1 MNKSFKVVF
10 SKARSALMVVNEA
23 TSSIQAKGTK
33 TVIAAAAAA
42 MIAGGAV
49 AAQPETGVA
58 DNVYI
63 GTGVTHSLVGT
74 TTTSK
79 GNQIW
84 DTTTSAWITA
94 QENANLAS
102 TSKVILDGTLNVGV
116 KLAEGSVADA
126 SATLAIASLKST
138 GVVNVTAGN
147 AAESSSSAATA
158 QITTTGNA
166 DLIGGQLNFLAN
178 PNATT
183 KAASAVGVTKAK
195 TYGALSLE
203 STGDVTLGQ
212 AATTDQAA
220 SVLAVK
226 VDKDISAT
234 IKGANVN
241 VKNATFANEGALTI
255 QATGS
260 TNPTVKF
267 ASDYTQ
273 GTGNSG
279 KLDVIGASEFTGNV
293 KFDSVKVGV
302 ARTTANAATNVVSES
317 VLLNGDVTVKGTDK
331 KAASFATGKLNITS
345 GTFTVGGYATADL
358 GEVAVSGAGTSLAV
372 NASGAA
378 TASKMTVSQGTLTVD
393 GDLTVNKAA
402 DTPAVAAATDPVYD
416 LTIGTAGNTVS
427 GSLTAGSVLI
437 GTATNAALTVS
448 GTMQA
453 DSVTVQGATGDATLT
468 VSGDKSSVTIGALN
482 LNKSGT
488 VSVGNS
494 GAVVVTG
501 DTVFAKDSTGDFTV
515 NGTGAKVS
523 LQNVTFAK
531 DATGT
536 NKVNVQNGS
545 VTIDGT
551 LTANAGSLTVDGAT
565 AAATVNGKVAAAGAT
580 KAGLVVLTNSGT
592 LTLGSAADIGT
603 EANVVTLTKGTL
615 EATSA
620 LLTANLATG
629 TAEEQKTKINKALK
643 IATQADVSVTVTDEK
658 LSSDQIIDL
667 QKRIEANA
675 SGAAFDVTAITDST
689 GKEYTELFLRA
700 DKTSGA
706 SFNISDLKGDVHL
719 KNIDAKVN
727 TNAKTDLA
735 TSLAVGA
742 TGAATGNEF
751 ANNLGVQSLIFATTA
766 PTGTTAPVAVTVD
779 GGKSLT
785 LYGSLTDTAKE
796 LIQAY
801 EYTDTTT
808 KKVVPTTVTVQSGGK
823 FVLGDDTAGAAQR
836 YGNLNA
842 KVTLTSGSM
851 TVNNGVF
858 TVKSLNTT
866 AQGSATVAENANLTL
881 KSLAGE
887 DGVVT
892 VDGNG
897 VLTVE
902 SLATGAQAG
911 VTLTGSHVDDKHT
924 KAKVAK
930 YFRLAEATSKTD
942 AATTLGT
949 VTRTAG
955 TATQLVVGTTD
966 DSVLTKFMADNQ
978 YTYDY
983 VDHTADPFSDI
994 KHVDSATLIATN
1006 VNVAAGTAAMT
1017 GLTVF
1022 DMGSIVVEKDQLG
1035 NNKAIVRGGTVS
1047 GEIGLANVSGKSLTW
1062 DAKTGI
1068 GSLAL
1073 FTEGNEEN
1081 RLTVGDAMLDGKVV
1095 NGTAQVKV
1103 QNAEEVMPGFFLNK
1117 DMQRI
1122 YDEHLFDAASSD
1134 AQIAMLTQF
1143 SQAVNGMTSMGEF
1156 KAASQALEEG
1166 SNSAVLGGAYNA
1178 ALDAGEQFNKA
1189 LDRRMTVANGLNRA
1203 EGFTLWADVIGTSNQ
1218 AKKLYGNS
1226 GYDLD
1231 LYGGVLGGDY
1241 TFAQYDATL
1250 GAALTVGTGSGG
1262 SKGTA
1267 TSIDNDVD
1275 FVGFS
1280 VYGNKRCPIV
1290 NSKFDLGYMQTKSD
1304 ISAANSMGNWSSD
1317 VKAKAFTFGF
1327 GVELPTT
1334 VGIVNV
1340 TPHAGIRYTR
1350 LDVEGRDGLFGTDDD
1365 KLNVFQAPLG
1375 VTFSGA
1381 FETSGWNLAP
1391 TFDLSVVPAFG
1402 DKDATTKYNGLT
1414 TEVITRVV
1422 DSSPVQATLGLSAQK
1437 DAFTFGIN
1445 YTLGAGSDERQNH
1458 SFNANVRYT
1467 F

>member
-84 DTTTSAWITA
+84 DDTNKAWKTA
-94 QENANLAS
+94 EENAPLDAQK
-102 TSKVILDGTLNVGV
+102 TVILDGTLNVGV
-116 KLAEGSVADA
+116 KLGSAADT
-126 SATLAIASLKST
+126 SATLAIATLKST

-147 AAESSSSAATA
+147 AAESSAATA
-158 QITTTGNA
+158 KITTTGNA

-178 PNATT
+178 PKATT
-183 KAASAVGVTKAK
+183 KPAAASADGQTAAK

-212 AATTDQAA
+212 AATADQAA

-241 VKNATFANEGALTI
+241 VTNATFANEGALTI
-255 QATGS
+255 QATGQS
-260 TNPTVKF
+260 NPTVKF

-293 KFDSVKVGV
+293 KFDSVKVG
-302 ARTTANAATNVVSES
+302 ADRTSANAATNVVSES
-317 VLLNGDVTVKGTDK
+317 VLLNGNVTVKGTDK

-345 GTFTVGGYATADL
+345 GTFTVDSYATADL
-358 GEVAVSGAGTSLAV
+358 GEVAVSGANTSLVV

-378 TASKMTVSQGTLTVD
+378 TASKMTVSQGTLTVN

-416 LTIGTAGNTVS
+416 LTIGTANNTVA
-427 GSLTAGSVLI
+427 GKLTAGTVLI
-437 GTATNAALTVS
+437 GATDASDLTVT

-453 DSVTVQGATGDATLT
+453 DAVTLKGDAVAKLAVNAADSSATLGTLT
-468 VSGDKSSVTIGALN
+468 FD
-482 LNKSGT
+482 KSGT
-488 VSVGNS
+488 VEVGAS
-494 GAVVVTG
+494 GTLVVTG

-531 DATGT
+531 DATGAS
-536 NKVNVQNGS
+536 KVNVQNGS

-551 LTANAGSLTVDGAT
+551 LTANAGSLTVGSAT
-565 AAATVNGKVAAAGAT
+565 AAATVNGKVVAAGLT
-580 KAGLVVLTNSGT
+580 KAGLVVLTDGT

-603 EANVVTLTKGTL
+603 EADVVTLTKGTL

-629 TAEEQKTKINKALK
+629 TAEEQKTKINKALNITVAAK
-643 IATQADVSVTVTDEK
+643 NDVSVTVTDEK

-667 QKRIEANA
+667 QKRIKANA

-689 GKEYTELFLRA
+689 GKEYTELFLRD
-700 DKTSGA
+700 DKATSP
-706 SFNISDLKGDVHL
+706 SFNISTLAGDVHL

-727 TNAKTDLA
+727 ENQKTTLVSDL
-735 TSLAVGA
+735 TVG
-742 TGAATGNEF
+742 TGGFEH
-751 ANNLGVQSLIFATTA
+751 NLGVQSLIFETKAPSTGATNA
-766 PTGTTAPVAVTVD
+766 NVTV
-779 GGKSLT
+779 GGKMLT

-801 EYTDTTT
+801 EYMDTTS
-808 KKVVPTTVTVQSGGK
+808 KKVVPTAVTVQGGGK

-842 KVTLTSGSM
+842 EVTLNSGSM

-858 TVKSLNTT
+858 TVKSLKTT
-866 AQGSATVAENANLTL
+866 ANGSAAVAENANLTL

-887 DGVVT
+887 VGGVT
-892 VDGNG
+892 VAGNG

-902 SLATGAQAG
+902 SLATGAQA
-911 VTLTGSHVDDKHT
+911 VVSLAGSAVGPTNT

-942 AATTLGT
+942 AATTLGK
-949 VTRTAG
+949 VTRTN
-955 TATQLVVGTTD
+955 ATQLVVGTAD

-983 VDHTADPFSDI
+983 VDVTADPFSDI

-1006 VNVAAGTAAMT
+1006 VNADHAEMT

-1073 FTEGNEEN
+1073 FTGNEKN
-1081 RLTVGDAMLDGKVV
+1081 SLTVGDAMLDGKVV

>member
-49 AAQPETGVA
+49 AAQPKTGA
-58 DNVYI
+58 ANNVYI

-84 DTTTSAWITA
+84 DTTTSAWIAA
-94 QENANLAS
+94 QENAELAQA
-102 TSKVILDGTLNVGV
+102 SKVILDGTLNVGV
-116 KLAEGSVADA
+116 KLGSAADT
-126 SATLAIASLKST
+126 SATLAIASLNST

-147 AAESSSSAATA
+147 AAESSAAIA
-158 QITTTGNA
+158 KITTTGNA

-183 KAASAVGVTKAK
+183 KAAATSADGRTQAK

-212 AATTDQAA
+212 AATTNQAA

-241 VKNATFANEGALTI
+241 VTNATFANEGALTI

-267 ASDYTQ
+267 ASDYTK
-273 GTGNSG
+273 GAGNDGQLTVS
-279 KLDVIGASEFTGNV
+279 GASTFSGNV
-293 KFDSVKVGV
+293 NVDSVKVGA
-302 ARTTANAATNVVSES
+302 ARANTDTTAGTVAET
-317 VLLNGDVTVKGTDK
+317 VLLNGAVTVSSTDAK
-331 KAASFATGKLNITS
+331 KPASFTTGLLNVEANS
-345 GTFTVGGYATADL
+345 FTVGANATADL
-358 GEVAVSGAGTSLAV
+358 GTVTVGGTATDLTVA
-372 NASGAA
+372 ASGAA
-378 TASKMTVSQGTLTVD
+378 TASKMTVSNGKLTVA

-416 LTIGTAGNTVS
+416 LTIGTAGNTVA
-427 GSLTAGSVLI
+427 GKLTAGTVLI
-437 GTATNAALTVS
+437 GATTESDLAVT

-453 DSVTVQGATGDATLT
+453 DAVTLKGDAAAKLAVNVADSSATLGTLT
-468 VSGDKSSVTIGALN
+468 FD
-482 LNKSGT
+482 KSGT
-488 VSVGNS
+488 VEVGAS
-494 GAVVVTG
+494 GTLVVTG
-501 DTVFAKDSTGDFTV
+501 DTTFTKDAGSLAV
-515 NGTGAKVS
+515 KAAGAKAT
-523 LQNVTFAK
+523 LQNVTFAEG
-531 DATGT
+531 ATGKIEVT
-536 NKVNVQNGS
+536 NGDVIVN
-545 VTIDGT
+545 GT
-551 LTANAGSLTVDGAT
+551 LTANAGSLTVNGADV
-565 AAATVNGKVAAAGAT
+565 AKATVNGKVVAAGST
-580 KAGLVVLTNSGT
+580 KTGLVELTKGT

-603 EANVVTLTKGTL
+603 EADVVTLTKGTL

-629 TAEEQKTKINKALK
+629 TAEAQKTKINKALK

-796 LIQAY
+796 LVQAY
-801 EYTDTTT
+801 TYTDETT
-808 KKVVPTTVTVQSGGK
+808 KKVQPTTIEVKNASSK
-823 FVLGDDTAGAAQR
+823 LVLGDATAGAAQR

-842 KVTLTSGSM
+842 AVTVTDGGFD
-851 TVNNGVF
+851 VYNGVF
-858 TVKSLNTT
+858 TVKSLKVEANKV
-866 AQGSATVAENANLTL
+866 AQVLDSGNLTI
-881 KSLAGE
+881 KSLEGAGE
-887 DGVVT
+887 VSVGGT
-892 VDGNG
+892 G

-902 SLATGAQAG
+902 SLASGTTAKVAVAG
-911 VTLTGSHVDDKHT
+911 SAGSET
-924 KAKVAK
+924 APKAKVAK
-930 YFRLAEATSKTD
+930 YFRLAEATSTTD
-942 AATTLGT
+942 AATMIGR
-949 VTRTAG
+949 VVRSGAS
-955 TATQLVVGTTD
+955 QLVVGTTD

-1006 VNVAAGTAAMT
+1006 VNADHAEMT

-1073 FTEGNEEN
+1073 FTGAHEEN

-1231 LYGGVLGGDY
+1231 LYGGILGGDY

-1290 NSKFDLGYMQTKSD
+1290 NSKFDLGYMQTKND

>member
-49 AAQPETGVA
+49 AAQPETGA
-58 DNVYI
+58 TSDVYI
-63 GTGVTHSLVGT
+63 GTGVVHSLTGGA
-74 TTTSK
+74 TTSK

-84 DTTTSAWITA
+84 DTTNNAWKTA
-94 QENANLAS
+94 EENAALDAQK
-102 TSKVILDGTLNVGV
+102 TVILDGTLNVGV
-116 KLAEGSVADA
+116 QLKEGGTAEAGAELS
-126 SATLAIASLKST
+126 IASLKST
-138 GVVNVTAGN
+138 GIVNITAGN
-147 AAESSSSAATA
+147 AAATGASGAAVKA
-158 QITTTGNA
+158 TGA
-166 DLIGGQLNFLAN
+166 VDLLGGELNFLAN

-183 KAASAVGVTKAK
+183 KAAAASADGSTKAK

-203 STGDVTLGQ
+203 STTGNVTLGQ
-212 AATTDQAA
+212 TATTDQAA

-241 VKNATFANEGALTI
+241 VTNATFANEGALTI

-260 TNPTVKF
+260 ANPTVKF

-293 KFDSVKVGV
+293 KFDSVKVGAV
-302 ARTTANAATNVVSES
+302 RTTADAATNVVSES
-317 VLLNGDVTVKGTDK
+317 VLLNGDVTVKGTAK
-331 KAASFATGKLNITS
+331 KAASFAAGKLNITS
-345 GTFTVGGYATADL
+345 GTFTVASYATADL
-358 GEVAVSGAGTSLAV
+358 GEVAVSGVDTSLV
-372 NASGAA
+372 VSDSGAA
-378 TASKMTVSQGTLTVD
+378 TASKMTVSNGTLTVG

-402 DTPAVAAATDPVYD
+402 DTPAVAAAADPVYD

-437 GTATNAALTVS
+437 GTATDAALTVS

-453 DSVTVQGATGDATLT
+453 DSVTVQGDAGAATLT
-468 VSGDKSSVTIGALN
+468 VSGAKSSVTIGALN

-488 VSVGNS
+488 VSVVDS
-494 GAVVVTG
+494 GAFVVTG
-501 DTVFAKDSTGDFTV
+501 DTVFAKDSKGDFTV

-523 LQNVTFAK
+523 LQNVSFAK
-531 DATGT
+531 EATG
-536 NKVNVQNGS
+536 KVNVQDGS

-551 LTANAGSLTVDGAT
+551 LTANSGSLTIAGAT
-565 AAATVNGKVAAAGAT
+565 AAATVNGKVVAAGST
-580 KAGLVVLTNSGT
+580 KTGLVELTQGT
-592 LTLGSAADIGT
+592 LTLGSTADIGT
-603 EANVVTLTKGTL
+603 ETGAVKLTAGKL
-615 EATSA
+615 EAASA
-620 LLTANLATG
+620 LLLANQDSTVTDEAAKKKLL
-629 TAEEQKTKINKALK
+629 NKALGLS
-643 IATQADVSVTVTDEK
+643 TQNTSLSITVTDEK
-658 LSSDQIIDL
+658 LSSDQIVDL
-667 QKRIEANA
+667 QTRINDKA
-675 SGAAFDVTAITDST
+675 SGAAFAVTAITDST
-689 GKEYTELFLRA
+689 GKEYTELFLRD
-700 DKTSGA
+700 DKATSP
-706 SFNISDLKGDVHL
+706 SFNISTLAGDVHL

-727 TNAKTDLA
+727 TDKSTTLA
-735 TSLAVGA
+735 SVLKVG
-742 TGAATGNEF
+742 GADGF
-751 ANNLGVQSLIFATTA
+751 AHNLGVQSLIFETTA
-766 PTGTTAPVAVTVD
+766 PSTGATNANVTVD
-779 GGKSLT
+779 GKMLT

-801 EYTDTTT
+801 EFTNTTT
-808 KKVVPTTVTVQSGGK
+808 KKVVPTAVTVQNGGT

-842 KVTLTSGSM
+842 EVTLTSGSM

-858 TVKSLNTT
+858 TVKSLKTT
-866 AQGSATVAENANLTL
+866 ANGSASVAENANLTL

-887 DGVVT
+887 AGAVT
-892 VDGNG
+892 VAGNG

-902 SLATGAQAG
+902 SLATGANAG
-911 VTLTGSHVDDKHT
+911 VTLTGSAVDATNT

-942 AATTLGT
+942 AATTIGK
-949 VTRTAG
+949 VTRTG
-955 TATQLVVGTTD
+955 ATQLVVGTTD

-983 VDHTADPFSDI
+983 VDDTADPFSDI

-1006 VNVAAGTAAMT
+1006 VNVEAGTAMT

-1073 FTEGNEEN
+1073 FTAAHEEN

-1143 SQAVNGMTSMGEF
+1143 SQAVNGMTSLGEL

-1365 KLNVFQAPLG
+1365 KLNVFLAPLG

>member
-33 TVIAAAAAA
+33 TVIAAAAAT

-49 AAQPETGVA
+49 AAEPTGIDGNSYYVGA
-58 DNVYI
+58 
-63 GTGVTHSLVGT
+63 GT
-74 TTTSK
+74 THTLL
-79 GNQIW
+79 G
-84 DTTTSAWITA
+84 
-94 QENANLAS
+94 
-102 TSKVILDGTLNVGV
+102 SKVDAAGIKKWDEVGKKWVGLTDNTQFTATNDVFVDGTVNVGV
-116 KLAEGSVADA
+116 DISTSTDTA
-126 SATLAIASLKST
+126 ASLKVKSLTST
-138 GVVNVTAGN
+138 GTINITAGN
-147 AAESSSSAATA
+147 AAVVASGAGIESSGAVSL
-158 QITTTGNA
+158 TG
-166 DLIGGQLNFLAN
+166 GSLNFLNNAG
-178 PNATT
+178 ATT
-183 KAASAVGVTKAK
+183 KPAAATEAGNDAK
-195 TYGALSLE
+195 VYGSLTLE
-203 STGDVTLGQ
+203 AKQGNVTLGQ
-212 AATTDQAA
+212 AATTDKAA

-226 VDKDISAT
+226 VAKDIEAT
-234 IKGANVN
+234 ITAQGAVI
-241 VKNATFANEGALTI
+241 VDNATFANEGKLKLVGT
-255 QATGS
+255 
-260 TNPTVKF
+260 TNGVKF
-267 ASDYTQ
+267 KSDYTQ
-273 GTGNSG
+273 GTGNDG
-279 KLDVIGASEFTGNV
+279 TVEMVGASEFTGNV
-293 KFDSVKVGV
+293 KFDSVMVGQAV
-302 ARTTANAATNVVSES
+302 TTPDTTNNVVSEK
-317 VLLNGDVTVKGTDK
+317 VLLNGDVTVKGTAK
-331 KAASFATGKLNITS
+331 KAASFAAGKLNITS
-345 GTFTVGGYATADL
+345 GTFTVASYATADL
-358 GEVAVSGAGTSLAV
+358 GEVAVSGADTSLV
-372 NASGAA
+372 VSDSGAA
-378 TASKMTVSQGTLTVD
+378 TASKMTVSNGTLTVG

-402 DTPAVAAATDPVYD
+402 DTPAVAAAADPVYD
-416 LTIGTAGNTVS
+416 LTIGTADNTVA
-427 GSLTAGSVLI
+427 GKLTAGSVLI
-437 GTATNAALTVS
+437 GTAANAALTVS

-453 DSVTVQGATGDATLT
+453 DSVTVQGDTGVASLT
-468 VSGDKSSVTIGALN
+468 VSGAKSSATIGALN
-482 LNKSGT
+482 LNKSGK
-488 VSVGNS
+488 VSVVDS

-531 DATGT
+531 DAAGT

-565 AAATVNGKVAAAGAT
+565 AAATVNGKVAAAGST
-580 KAGLVVLTNSGT
+580 KAGLVVLTNRGT

-603 EANVVTLTKGTL
+603 EADVVTLTKGTL

-643 IATQADVSVTVTDEK
+643 IATKADVSVTVTDEK

-675 SGAAFDVTAITDST
+675 SSAAFDVTAITDST

-727 TNAKTDLA
+727 ENQKTTLVSDL
-735 TSLAVGA
+735 TVG
-742 TGAATGNEF
+742 TGGFEH
-751 ANNLGVQSLIFATTA
+751 NLGVQSLIFETTA
-766 PTGTTAPVAVTVD
+766 PSTGATNANVTVD
-779 GGKSLT
+779 GKMLT

-801 EYTDTTT
+801 EFTNTTT
-808 KKVVPTTVTVQSGGK
+808 KKVVPTAVTVQNGGT

-842 KVTLTSGSM
+842 EVTLTSGSM

-858 TVKSLNTT
+858 TVKSLKTT
-866 AQGSATVAENANLTL
+866 AQGSASVAENANLTL

-887 DGVVT
+887 AGAVT

-902 SLATGAQAG
+902 SLATGANAG
-911 VTLTGSHVDDKHT
+911 VTLTGSAVAPTNT

-949 VTRTAG
+949 VTRTG
-955 TATQLVVGTTD
+955 ATQLVVGTTD

-1006 VNVAAGTAAMT
+1006 VNADHAEMT

-1068 GSLAL
+1068 GSVQL
-1073 FTEGNEEN
+1073 FDGTTTQTGGI
-1081 RLTVGDAMLDGKVV
+1081 TIGDAMLDGTLV
-1095 NGTAQVKV
+1095 NGEAVVKV

-1143 SQAVNGMTSMGEF
+1143 SQAVNGMTSLGEI

-1241 TFAQYDATL
+1241 TFAQYDATI

>member
-49 AAQPETGVA
+49 AAQPETGA
-58 DNVYI
+58 ANIVYI

-84 DTTTSAWITA
+84 DTTTSAWIAA
-94 QENANLAS
+94 QENAELDQ

-116 KLAEGSVADA
+116 KLGSAADT
-126 SATLAIASLKST
+126 SATLAIASLNST

-147 AAESSSSAATA
+147 AASSAAATA

-183 KAASAVGVTKAK
+183 KAAATSADGRTQAK

-241 VKNATFANEGALTI
+241 VTNATFANEGALTI
-255 QATGS
+255 QATGQ
-260 TNPTVKF
+260 TNPKVTF

-293 KFDSVKVGV
+293 KFDSVMVGA
-302 ARTTANAATNVVSES
+302 ARTTADAANNVVSES
-317 VLLNGDVTVKGTDK
+317 VLLNGNVTVNGTAK
-331 KAASFATGKLNITS
+331 KAASFATGKLNIKS

-358 GEVAVSGAGTSLAV
+358 GEVAVSGESTILAV

-378 TASKMTVSQGTLTVD
+378 TASKMTVSKGTLTVN

-416 LTIGTAGNTVS
+416 LTIGTAGNTVA
-427 GSLTAGSVLI
+427 GKLTAGTVLI
-437 GTATNAALTVS
+437 GATTASDLTVT

-453 DSVTVQGATGDATLT
+453 DAVTLKGDAAAKLAVNVADSSATLGTLT
-468 VSGDKSSVTIGALN
+468 FDKNGTVKVGA
-482 LNKSGT
+482 SGT
-488 VSVGNS
+488 L
-494 GAVVVTG
+494 VVTG
-501 DTVFAKDSTGDFTV
+501 DTTFTKDAGSLSV
-515 NGTGAKVS
+515 KAAGAKAT
-523 LQNVTFAK
+523 LQNVTFAEG
-531 DATGT
+531 ATGKIEVT
-536 NKVNVQNGS
+536 NGDVIVN
-545 VTIDGT
+545 GT
-551 LTANAGSLTVDGAT
+551 LTANAGSLTVNGADV
-565 AAATVNGKVAAAGAT
+565 AKATVNGKVVAAGST
-580 KAGLVVLTNSGT
+580 KTGLVELTKGT
-592 LTLGSAADIGT
+592 LTLGSTADIGT
-603 EANVVTLTKGTL
+603 GADVVTLTAGTL

-620 LLTANLATG
+620 LLTANLKTTL
-629 TAEEQKTKINKALK
+629 TADEQKKALN
-643 IATQADVSVTVTDEK
+643 QALKFTKDQVAVTVSDDK
-658 LSSDQIIDL
+658 LSTDQIVDL
-667 QKRIEANA
+667 QKRITATAGANK
-675 SGAAFDVTAITDST
+675 AAFAVTAITDST
-689 GKEYTELFLRA
+689 GKEYTELFLRN
-700 DKTSGA
+700 DKQTTP
-706 SFNISDLKGDVHL
+706 SFNISTLAGDVHL

-742 TGAATGNEF
+742 TGDATGNEF

-796 LIQAY
+796 LVQAY
-801 EYTDTTT
+801 TYTDETT
-808 KKVVPTTVTVQSGGK
+808 KKVQPTTIEVKNASSK
-823 FVLGDDTAGAAQR
+823 LVLGDATAGAAQR

-842 KVTLTSGSM
+842 AVTVTDGGFD
-851 TVNNGVF
+851 VYNGVF
-858 TVKSLNTT
+858 TVKSLKVEANKV
-866 AQGSATVAENANLTL
+866 AQVLDSGNLTI
-881 KSLAGE
+881 KSLEGAGE
-887 DGVVT
+887 VSVGGT
-892 VDGNG
+892 G

-902 SLATGAQAG
+902 SLASGTTAQVAVAG
-911 VTLTGSHVDDKHT
+911 SAGSET
-924 KAKVAK
+924 APKAKVAK
-930 YFRLAEATSKTD
+930 YFRLAEATSTTD
-942 AATTLGT
+942 AATMIGR
-949 VTRTAG
+949 VVRSGAS
-955 TATQLVVGTTD
+955 QLVVGTTD

-1006 VNVAAGTAAMT
+1006 VNADHAEMT

-1073 FTEGNEEN
+1073 FTGAHKEN

-1143 SQAVNGMTSMGEF
+1143 SQAVNGMTSLGEI

>member
-49 AAQPETGVA
+49 AAEPTGIDGNSYYVGA
-58 DNVYI
+58 
-63 GTGVTHSLVGT
+63 GT
-74 TTTSK
+74 THTLLGTKVDAAGIKKWDVAGKKWVGLTDNTSF
-79 GNQIW
+79 
-84 DTTTSAWITA
+84 TA
-94 QENANLAS
+94 TND
-102 TSKVILDGTLNVGV
+102 VFVDGTVNVGV
-116 KLAEGSVADA
+116 DISTSTDIA
-126 SATLAIASLKST
+126 ASLKVKSLT
-138 GVVNVTAGN
+138 SMGTINITAGN
-147 AAESSSSAATA
+147 AAVAAAGAGIESSNAVSL
-158 QITTTGNA
+158 TG
-166 DLIGGQLNFLAN
+166 GSLNFLNNAG
-178 PNATT
+178 ATT
-183 KAASAVGVTKAK
+183 KPAAATEAENDAK
-195 TYGALSLE
+195 VYGSLTLE
-203 STGDVTLGQ
+203 AKQGDVTLGQ
-212 AATTDQAA
+212 AATTDKAA

-226 VDKDISAT
+226 VAKDIEAT
-234 IKGANVN
+234 ITAQGDVI
-241 VKNATFANEGALTI
+241 VDNATFANEGKLKLVGT
-255 QATGS
+255 
-260 TNPTVKF
+260 TNGVKF
-267 ASDYTQ
+267 AADYTQ

-279 KLDVIGASEFTGNV
+279 KLDVTGASEFTGNV
-293 KFDSVKVGV
+293 KFDSVMVGA
-302 ARTTANAATNVVSES
+302 ARTTAANNGVSES
-317 VLLNGDVTVKGTDK
+317 VLLKGNVTVKGTDK

-345 GTFTVGGYATADL
+345 GTFTVDSYATADL
-358 GEVAVSGAGTSLAV
+358 GEVAVSGASTILAV

-378 TASKMTVSQGTLTVD
+378 TASKMTVSQGKLTVG

-416 LTIGTAGNTVS
+416 LTIGTADNTVT

-437 GTATNAALTVS
+437 GTATNAALTVL

-453 DSVTVQGATGDATLT
+453 DSVTVQGDAGAAMLT
-468 VSGDKSSVTIGALN
+468 VSGDKSNATIGALN
-482 LNKSGT
+482 LNKSGM
-488 VSVGNS
+488 VSVVDS

-501 DTVFAKDSTGDFTV
+501 DTVFAKDSKGDFTV

-523 LQNVTFAK
+523 LQNVSFAK
-531 DATGT
+531 EATG
-536 NKVNVQNGS
+536 KVNVQDGS

-551 LTANAGSLTVDGAT
+551 LTANSGSLTINGAT
-565 AAATVNGKVAAAGAT
+565 AAATVNGKVVAAGST
-580 KAGLVVLTNSGT
+580 KTGLVELTQGT
-592 LTLGSAADIGT
+592 LTLGSTADIGT
-603 EANVVTLTKGTL
+603 ETGAVKLTAGKL
-615 EATSA
+615 EAASA
-620 LLTANLATG
+620 LLLANQDSTVTDEANKKKLL
-629 TAEEQKTKINKALK
+629 NKALGLSSK
-643 IATQADVSVTVTDEK
+643 NANLSITVTDEK
-658 LSSDQIIDL
+658 LSSDQIVDL
-667 QKRIEANA
+667 QTRINDKA
-675 SGAAFDVTAITDST
+675 SGAAFAVTAITDST
-689 GKEYTELFLRA
+689 GKEYTELFLRN
-700 DKTSGA
+700 DKATSP
-706 SFNISDLKGDVHL
+706 SFNISTLAGDVHL

-727 TNAKTDLA
+727 DNQKTTLVSEL
-735 TSLAVGA
+735 TVGKD
-742 TGAATGNEF
+742 GFEH
-751 ANNLGVQSLIFATTA
+751 NLGVQSLIFETTA
-766 PTGTTAPVAVTVD
+766 PSTGATNAKVTVD
-779 GGKSLT
+779 GKMLT

-801 EYTDTTT
+801 EYTDTTS
-808 KKVVPTTVTVQSGGK
+808 KKVVPTAVTVQSGGK

-842 KVTLTSGSM
+842 EVTLTSSSM

-858 TVKSLNTT
+858 TVKSLKTT
-866 AQGSATVAENANLTL
+866 ANGSAAVAENANLTL

-887 DGVVT
+887 DGAVT
-892 VDGNG
+892 VFGNG

-911 VTLTGSHVDDKHT
+911 VKLTGSHVDDKNT

-949 VTRTAG
+949 VTRNG
-955 TATQLVVGTTD
+955 ATQLVVGTAD

-983 VDHTADPFSDI
+983 VDDTADPFSDI
-994 KHVDSATLIATN
+994 EHVDSATLIATN
-1006 VNVAAGTAAMT
+1006 VNVAARTEMT

-1062 DAKTGI
+1062 DAKTGL
-1068 GSLAL
+1068 GSVQL
-1073 FTEGNEEN
+1073 FDGTSTQTGGI
-1081 RLTVGDAMLDGKVV
+1081 TIGDAMLDGTLV
-1095 NGTAQVKV
+1095 NGEAVVKV

-1143 SQAVNGMTSMGEF
+1143 SQAVNGMTSLGEI
-1156 KAASQALEEG
+1156 KAASQVLEEG

>member
-1 MNKSFKVVF
+1 M
-10 SKARSALMVVNEA
+10 
-23 TSSIQAKGTK
+23 
-33 TVIAAAAAA
+33 
-42 MIAGGAV
+42 
-49 AAQPETGVA
+49 
-58 DNVYI
+58 
-63 GTGVTHSLVGT
+63 
-74 TTTSK
+74 
-79 GNQIW
+79 
-84 DTTTSAWITA
+84 
-94 QENANLAS
+94 
-102 TSKVILDGTLNVGV
+102 
-116 KLAEGSVADA
+116 
-126 SATLAIASLKST
+126 
-138 GVVNVTAGN
+138 
-147 AAESSSSAATA
+147 
-158 QITTTGNA
+158 
-166 DLIGGQLNFLAN
+166 
-178 PNATT
+178 
-183 KAASAVGVTKAK
+183 
-195 TYGALSLE
+195 
-203 STGDVTLGQ
+203 
-212 AATTDQAA
+212 
-220 SVLAVK
+220 
-226 VDKDISAT
+226 
-234 IKGANVN
+234 
-241 VKNATFANEGALTI
+241 
-255 QATGS
+255 
-260 TNPTVKF
+260 
-267 ASDYTQ
+267 
-273 GTGNSG
+273 
-279 KLDVIGASEFTGNV
+279 
-293 KFDSVKVGV
+293 
-302 ARTTANAATNVVSES
+302 
-317 VLLNGDVTVKGTDK
+317 
-331 KAASFATGKLNITS
+331 
-345 GTFTVGGYATADL
+345 
-358 GEVAVSGAGTSLAV
+358 
-372 NASGAA
+372 
-378 TASKMTVSQGTLTVD
+378 
-393 GDLTVNKAA
+393 
-402 DTPAVAAATDPVYD
+402 
-416 LTIGTAGNTVS
+416 
-427 GSLTAGSVLI
+427 
-437 GTATNAALTVS
+437 
-448 GTMQA
+448 
-453 DSVTVQGATGDATLT
+453 
-468 VSGDKSSVTIGALN
+468 
-482 LNKSGT
+482 
-488 VSVGNS
+488 
-494 GAVVVTG
+494 
-501 DTVFAKDSTGDFTV
+501 
-515 NGTGAKVS
+515 
-523 LQNVTFAK
+523 
-531 DATGT
+531 
-536 NKVNVQNGS
+536 
-545 VTIDGT
+545 
-551 LTANAGSLTVDGAT
+551 
-565 AAATVNGKVAAAGAT
+565 
-580 KAGLVVLTNSGT
+580 
-592 LTLGSAADIGT
+592 
-603 EANVVTLTKGTL
+603 
-615 EATSA
+615 
-620 LLTANLATG
+620 
-629 TAEEQKTKINKALK
+629 
-643 IATQADVSVTVTDEK
+643 TDEK
-658 LSSDQIIDL
+658 LSSDQIVDL
-667 QKRIEANA
+667 QTRINDKA
-675 SGAAFDVTAITDST
+675 SGAAFAVTAITDST
-689 GKEYTELFLRA
+689 GKEYTELFLRN
-700 DKTSGA
+700 DKQTTP
-706 SFNISDLKGDVHL
+706 SFNISTLAGDVHL

-727 TNAKTDLA
+727 DNQKTTLVSDL
-735 TSLAVGA
+735 TVG
-742 TGAATGNEF
+742 TGGFEH
-751 ANNLGVQSLIFATTA
+751 NLGVQSLIFETTA
-766 PTGTTAPVAVTVD
+766 PSTGATNANVTVD
-779 GGKSLT
+779 GKMLT

-808 KKVVPTTVTVQSGGK
+808 KKVVPTAVTVQDGGK

-842 KVTLTSGSM
+842 EVNLTSGSM

-858 TVKSLNTT
+858 TVKSLKTT
-866 AQGSATVAENANLTL
+866 ANGSAAVAENANLTL

-887 DGVVT
+887 AGAVT
-892 VDGNG
+892 VSGNG

-902 SLATGAQAG
+902 SLATGANAG
-911 VTLTGSHVDDKHT
+911 VTLTGSAVAPTNT

-949 VTRTAG
+949 VTRTG
-955 TATQLVVGTTD
+955 ATQLVVGTTD

-1006 VNVAAGTAAMT
+1006 VNADHAEMT

-1073 FTEGNEEN
+1073 FTGNEKN
-1081 RLTVGDAMLDGKVV
+1081 SLTVGDAMLDGKVV

-1143 SQAVNGMTSMGEF
+1143 SQAVNGMTSLGEI

-1290 NSKFDLGYMQTKSD
+1290 NSKFDLGYMQTKND

>member
-49 AAQPETGVA
+49 AAQPETGGA
-58 DNVYI
+58 NDVYI
-63 GTGVTHSLVGT
+63 GTGVVHSLTGAA
-74 TTTSK
+74 TTSK

-84 DTTTSAWITA
+84 DESKKVWKTA
-94 QENANLAS
+94 AEDAPLGGNS
-102 TSKVILDGTLNVGV
+102 TVILDGTLNVGV
-116 KLAEGSVADA
+116 QLKEGGTAEAGAELS
-126 SATLAIASLKST
+126 IASLKST
-138 GVVNVTAGN
+138 GIVNITAGN
-147 AAESSSSAATA
+147 AAATGASGAAVKA
-158 QITTTGNA
+158 TGTV
-166 DLIGGQLNFLAN
+166 DLLGGELNFLAN

-183 KAASAVGVTKAK
+183 KAAAASAGGSTKAK

-203 STGDVTLGQ
+203 ATGDVTLGQ
-212 AATTDQAA
+212 AATAEQAA

-241 VKNATFANEGALTI
+241 VKNATFANEGVLTLE
-255 QATGS
+255 AT
-260 TNPTVKF
+260 NVAF
-267 ASDYTQ
+267 ASDYTKGAGNDGQ
-273 GTGNSG
+273 LTVSGTSTF
-279 KLDVIGASEFTGNV
+279 SGNV
-293 KFDSVKVGV
+293 NVDSVKVG
-302 ARTTANAATNVVSES
+302 ATRSATDTQDGTVEET
-317 VLLNGDVTVKGTDK
+317 VLLNGAVTVSSTDAK
-331 KAASFATGKLNITS
+331 KPASFTTGLLNVTANS
-345 GTFTVGGYATADL
+345 FTVGANATADL
-358 GEVAVSGAGTSLAV
+358 GTVTVGGTATGLTVA
-372 NASGAA
+372 ASGAA
-378 TASKMTVSQGTLTVD
+378 TASKMTVSKGTLTVA

-416 LTIGTAGNTVS
+416 LTIGTAGNTVA
-427 GSLTAGSVLI
+427 GKLTAGTVLI
-437 GTATNAALTVS
+437 GATTESDLAVT

-453 DSVTVQGATGDATLT
+453 DAVTLKGDAAAKLAVNATDSSATLGTLT
-468 VSGDKSSVTIGALN
+468 FDKRGTVEVGA
-482 LNKSGT
+482 SGT
-488 VSVGNS
+488 L
-494 GAVVVTG
+494 VVTG
-501 DTVFAKDSTGDFTV
+501 DTTFTKDAGSLAV
-515 NGTGAKVS
+515 NAAGAKAT
-523 LQNVTFAK
+523 LQNVTFAEG
-531 DATGT
+531 ATGKIEVT
-536 NKVNVQNGS
+536 NGDVIVN
-545 VTIDGT
+545 GT
-551 LTANAGSLTVDGAT
+551 LTANAGSLTINGAT
-565 AAATVNGKVAAAGAT
+565 AAATVNGKVVAAGST
-580 KAGLVVLTNSGT
+580 KTGLVELTQGT
-592 LTLGSAADIGT
+592 LTLGSTADIGT
-603 EANVVTLTKGTL
+603 ETGAVKLTAGKL
-615 EATSA
+615 EAASA
-620 LLTANLATG
+620 LLLANQDSTVTDEAAKKKLL
-629 TAEEQKTKINKALK
+629 NKALGLS
-643 IATQADVSVTVTDEK
+643 TQNTSLSITVTDEK
-658 LSSDQIIDL
+658 LSSDQIVDL
-667 QKRIEANA
+667 QTRINAKA
-675 SGAAFDVTAITDST
+675 SGAAFAVTAITDST
-689 GKEYTELFLRA
+689 GKEYTELFLRD
-700 DKTSGA
+700 DKATSP
-706 SFNISDLKGDVHL
+706 SFNISTLAGDVHL

-727 TNAKTDLA
+727 TDKSTTLA
-735 TSLAVGA
+735 SVLNVG
-742 TGAATGNEF
+742 GADGF
-751 ANNLGVQSLIFATTA
+751 AHNLGVQSLIFATTA

-796 LIQAY
+796 LVQAY
-801 EYTDTTT
+801 TYTDETT
-808 KKVVPTTVTVQSGGK
+808 KKVKPTTIEVKNASSK
-823 FVLGDDTAGAAQR
+823 LVLGDATAGAAQR

-842 KVTLTSGSM
+842 AVTVTDGGFD
-851 TVNNGVF
+851 VYNGVF
-858 TVKSLNTT
+858 TVKSLKVETNKV
-866 AQGSATVAENANLTL
+866 AQVLDNGNLTI
-881 KSLAGE
+881 KSLEGAGK
-887 DGVVT
+887 VT
-892 VDGNG
+892 VGDTG

-902 SLATGAQAG
+902 SLASGTTAQVAVAG
-911 VTLTGSHVDDKHT
+911 SAGSET
-924 KAKVAK
+924 APKAKVAK

-942 AATTLGT
+942 AATTLG
-949 VTRTAG
+949 AIAMG
-955 TATQLVVGTTD
+955 NASQLVVGTAD

-1006 VNVAAGTAAMT
+1006 VNADQAEMT

-1073 FTEGNEEN
+1073 FTGNEKN
-1081 RLTVGDAMLDGKVV
+1081 SLTVGDAMLDGKVV

-1143 SQAVNGMTSMGEF
+1143 SQAVNGMTSLGEI

-1290 NSKFDLGYMQTKSD
+1290 NSKFDLGYMQTKND
-1304 ISAANSMGNWSSD
+1304 ISAANSMGNWSGD

>member
-49 AAQPETGVA
+49 AAQPAKGV
-58 DNVYI
+58 DNNVYI
-63 GTGVTHSLVGT
+63 GTGVTHSLVGV

-84 DTTTSAWITA
+84 DTATSAWITA
-94 QENANLAS
+94 QQNAELVAA
-102 TSKVILDGTLNVGV
+102 SKVILDGTLNVGV
-116 KLAEGSVADA
+116 KLAEGSTGGDVG
-126 SATLAIASLKST
+126 ATLGIASLKST

-147 AAESSSSAATA
+147 AASSAAATA
-158 QITTTGNA
+158 KITTTGNA

-183 KAASAVGVTKAK
+183 KAAAASADGGTPAK

-203 STGDVTLGQ
+203 STVDVTLGQ

-241 VKNATFANEGALTI
+241 VTNATFANEGALTI
-255 QATGS
+255 QATGQA
-260 TNPTVKF
+260 NPTVKF

-293 KFDSVKVGV
+293 KFDSVKVG
-302 ARTTANAATNVVSES
+302 ADRTSANAATNVVSES
-317 VLLNGDVTVKGTDK
+317 VLLNGNVTVKGTAK

-358 GEVAVSGAGTSLAV
+358 GEVAVSGADTSLV
-372 NASGAA
+372 VSDSGAA
-378 TASKMTVSQGTLTVD
+378 TASKMTVSQGKLTVD

-416 LTIGTAGNTVS
+416 LTIGTADNTVS

-437 GTATNAALTVS
+437 GTTTNAALTVS

-453 DSVTVQGATGDATLT
+453 DSVTVQGDTGAAGLT
-468 VSGDKSSVTIGALN
+468 VSGAKSSATIGVLN

-501 DTVFAKDSTGDFTV
+501 DTVFAKDSMGDFTV

-565 AAATVNGKVAAAGAT
+565 AAATVNGKVAAASAT

-629 TAEEQKTKINKALK
+629 TAEEQKTKINKALN
-643 IATQADVSVTVTDEK
+643 IATKADVSVTVTDEK

-727 TNAKTDLA
+727 TAQSTTLA
-735 TSLAVGA
+735 SALTVG
-742 TGAATGNEF
+742 TGGFEH
-751 ANNLGVQSLIFATTA
+751 NLGVQSLIFETTA
-766 PTGTTAPVAVTVD
+766 PSTGATNANVTVD
-779 GGKSLT
+779 GKMLT

-796 LIQAY
+796 LIQA
-801 EYTDTTT
+801 EYTDTTS
-808 KKVVPTTVTVQSGGK
+808 KKVVPTAVTVQNGGK

-858 TVKSLNTT
+858 TVKSLKTT

-887 DGVVT
+887 GGVVT

-983 VDHTADPFSDI
+983 VDVTADPFSDI

-1006 VNVAAGTAAMT
+1006 VNVAARPEMT

-1143 SQAVNGMTSMGEF
+1143 SQAVNGMTSLGEI

>member
-49 AAQPETGVA
+49 AAQPETGA
-58 DNVYI
+58 ANIVYI

-84 DTTTSAWITA
+84 DTTTSAWIAA
-94 QENANLAS
+94 QENAELDQ

-116 KLAEGSVADA
+116 KLGSAADT
-126 SATLAIASLKST
+126 SATLAIASLNST

-147 AAESSSSAATA
+147 AASSAAATA

-183 KAASAVGVTKAK
+183 KAAATSADGRTQAK

-241 VKNATFANEGALTI
+241 VTNATFANEGALTI
-255 QATGS
+255 QATGQ
-260 TNPTVKF
+260 TNPKVTF

-293 KFDSVKVGV
+293 KFDSVMVGA
-302 ARTTANAATNVVSES
+302 ARTTADAANNVVSES
-317 VLLNGDVTVKGTDK
+317 VLLNGNVTVNGTAK
-331 KAASFATGKLNITS
+331 KAASFATGKLNIKS

-358 GEVAVSGAGTSLAV
+358 GEVAVSGESTILAV

-378 TASKMTVSQGTLTVD
+378 TASKMTVSKGTLTVN

-416 LTIGTAGNTVS
+416 LTIGTAGNTVA
-427 GSLTAGSVLI
+427 GKLTAGTVLI
-437 GTATNAALTVS
+437 GATTASDLTVT

-453 DSVTVQGATGDATLT
+453 DAVTLKGDAAAKLAVNVADSSATLGTLT
-468 VSGDKSSVTIGALN
+468 FD
-482 LNKSGT
+482 KSGT
-488 VSVGNS
+488 VEVGAS
-494 GAVVVTG
+494 GTLVVTG
-501 DTVFAKDSTGDFTV
+501 DTTFTKDAGSLSV
-515 NGTGAKVS
+515 KAAGAKAT
-523 LQNVTFAK
+523 LQNVTFAEG
-531 DATGT
+531 ATGKIEVT
-536 NKVNVQNGS
+536 NGDVIVN
-545 VTIDGT
+545 GT
-551 LTANAGSLTVDGAT
+551 LTANAGSLTVNGADV
-565 AAATVNGKVAAAGAT
+565 AKATVNGKVVAAGST
-580 KAGLVVLTNSGT
+580 KTGLVELTKGT
-592 LTLGSAADIGT
+592 LTLGSTADIGT
-603 EANVVTLTKGTL
+603 GADVVTLTAGTL

-620 LLTANLATG
+620 LLTANLKTTL
-629 TAEEQKTKINKALK
+629 TADEQKKALN
-643 IATQADVSVTVTDEK
+643 QALKFTKDQVAVTVSDDK
-658 LSSDQIIDL
+658 LSTDQIVDL
-667 QKRIEANA
+667 QKRITATAGANK
-675 SGAAFDVTAITDST
+675 AAFAVTAITDST
-689 GKEYTELFLRA
+689 GKEYTELFLRN
-700 DKTSGA
+700 DKQTTP
-706 SFNISDLKGDVHL
+706 SFNISTLAGDVHL

-742 TGAATGNEF
+742 TGDATGNEF

-796 LIQAY
+796 LVQAY
-801 EYTDTTT
+801 TYTDETT
-808 KKVVPTTVTVQSGGK
+808 KKVQPTTIEVKNASSK
-823 FVLGDDTAGAAQR
+823 LVLGDATAGAAQR

-842 KVTLTSGSM
+842 AVTVTDGGFD
-851 TVNNGVF
+851 VYNGVF
-858 TVKSLNTT
+858 TVKSLKVEANKV
-866 AQGSATVAENANLTL
+866 AQVLDSGNLTI
-881 KSLAGE
+881 KSLEGAGE
-887 DGVVT
+887 VSVGGT
-892 VDGNG
+892 G

-902 SLATGAQAG
+902 SLASGTTAQVAVAG
-911 VTLTGSHVDDKHT
+911 SAGSET
-924 KAKVAK
+924 APKAKVAK
-930 YFRLAEATSKTD
+930 YFRLAEATSTTD
-942 AATTLGT
+942 AATMIGR
-949 VTRTAG
+949 VVRSGAS
-955 TATQLVVGTTD
+955 QLVVGTTD

-1006 VNVAAGTAAMT
+1006 VNADHAEMT

-1073 FTEGNEEN
+1073 FTGAHEEN

-1143 SQAVNGMTSMGEF
+1143 SQAVNGMTSLGEI

>member
-49 AAQPETGVA
+49 AAEPTGIDGNSYYVGA
-58 DNVYI
+58 
-63 GTGVTHSLVGT
+63 GT
-74 TTTSK
+74 THTLLGTKVDAAGIKKWDVAGKKWVGLTDNTSFIAT
-79 GNQIW
+79 N
-84 DTTTSAWITA
+84 D
-94 QENANLAS
+94 
-102 TSKVILDGTLNVGV
+102 VFVDGTVNVGV
-116 KLAEGSVADA
+116 DISTGTD
-126 SATLAIASLKST
+126 TTASLKVKSLTST
-138 GVVNVTAGN
+138 GTINITAGN
-147 AAESSSSAATA
+147 AAVV
-158 QITTTGNA
+158 
-166 DLIGGQLNFLAN
+166 
-178 PNATT
+178 
-183 KAASAVGVTKAK
+183 ASAVGAGIESSDAVSLTGGSLNFLNNAGATTKPAAATEAGNDAK
-195 TYGALSLE
+195 VYGSLTLE
-203 STGDVTLGQ
+203 AKQGNVTLGQ
-212 AATTDQAA
+212 AATTDKAA

-226 VDKDISAT
+226 VAKDIEAT
-234 IKGANVN
+234 ITAKDAVI
-241 VKNATFANEGALTI
+241 VDNATFANEGKLKLVGT
-255 QATGS
+255 
-260 TNPTVKF
+260 TNGVKF
-267 ASDYTQ
+267 AADYTQ

-293 KFDSVKVGV
+293 KFDSVMVGA
-302 ARTTANAATNVVSES
+302 ARTTADAANNVVSES
-317 VLLNGDVTVKGTDK
+317 VLLNGAVTVKGTDK

-345 GTFTVGGYATADL
+345 GTFTVDSYATADL
-358 GEVAVSGAGTSLAV
+358 GEVAVSGADTSLAV

-378 TASKMTVSQGTLTVD
+378 TASKMTVSTGTLTVA

-416 LTIGTAGNTVS
+416 LTIGTTGNTVSVS

-437 GTATNAALTVS
+437 GTAANAALTVS

-453 DSVTVQGATGDATLT
+453 DSVTVQGDTGAATLT
-468 VSGDKSSVTIGALN
+468 VSGAKSSATIGALN

-531 DATGT
+531 DDTGT
-536 NKVNVQNGS
+536 NKVNVQSGS

-551 LTANAGSLTVDGAT
+551 LTANSGSLTIAGAT
-565 AAATVNGKVAAAGAT
+565 AAATVNGKVVAAGST
-580 KAGLVVLTNSGT
+580 KTGLVELTQGT
-592 LTLGSAADIGT
+592 LTLGSTADIGT
-603 EANVVTLTKGTL
+603 ETGAVKLTAGKL
-615 EATSA
+615 EAASA
-620 LLTANLATG
+620 LLLANQDSTVTDEAAKKKLL
-629 TAEEQKTKINKALK
+629 NKALGLS
-643 IATQADVSVTVTDEK
+643 TQNTSLLITVTDEK
-658 LSSDQIIDL
+658 LSSDQIVDL
-667 QKRIEANA
+667 QTRINDKA
-675 SGAAFDVTAITDST
+675 SGAAFAVTAITDST
-689 GKEYTELFLRA
+689 GKEYTELFLRD
-700 DKTSGA
+700 DKATSP
-706 SFNISDLKGDVHL
+706 SFNISTLAGDVHL

-727 TNAKTDLA
+727 TDKSTTLA
-735 TSLAVGA
+735 SALTVG
-742 TGAATGNEF
+742 GAAGF
-751 ANNLGVQSLIFATTA
+751 AHNLGVQSLIFETTA
-766 PTGTTAPVAVTVD
+766 PSTGATNANVTVD
-779 GGKSLT
+779 GKMLT

-808 KKVVPTTVTVQSGGK
+808 KKVVPTAVTVQNDGK
-823 FVLGDDTAGAAQR
+823 FVLGDDTAGVAQR

-842 KVTLTSGSM
+842 EVTLTSGSM

-858 TVKSLNTT
+858 TVKSLKTT
-866 AQGSATVAENANLTL
+866 ANGSAAVAENANLTL

-887 DGVVT
+887 AGAVT
-892 VDGNG
+892 VSGNG

-902 SLATGAQAG
+902 SLATGANAD
-911 VTLTGSHVDDKHT
+911 VTLTGSAVAPTNT

-949 VTRTAG
+949 VTRTG
-955 TATQLVVGTTD
+955 ATQLVVGTAD

-983 VDHTADPFSDI
+983 VDVTADPFSDI

-1006 VNVAAGTAAMT
+1006 VNVAARPEMT

-1062 DAKTGI
+1062 DTKTGL
-1068 GSLAL
+1068 GSVQL
-1073 FTEGNEEN
+1073 FDGTTTQTGGI
-1081 RLTVGDAMLDGKVV
+1081 TIGDAMLDGTLV
-1095 NGTAQVKV
+1095 NGEAVVKV

-1143 SQAVNGMTSMGEF
+1143 SQAVNGMTSLGEI

-1262 SKGTA
+1262 SKGTT

-1290 NSKFDLGYMQTKSD
+1290 NSKFDLGYMQTKND

>member
-49 AAQPETGVA
+49 AAQPKTGA
-58 DNVYI
+58 ANNVYI

-84 DTTTSAWITA
+84 DTTTSAWIAA
-94 QENANLAS
+94 QENAELAQA
-102 TSKVILDGTLNVGV
+102 SKVILDGTLNVGV
-116 KLAEGSVADA
+116 KLGSAADT
-126 SATLAIASLKST
+126 SATLAIASLNST

-147 AAESSSSAATA
+147 AAESSAAIA
-158 QITTTGNA
+158 KITTTGNA

-183 KAASAVGVTKAK
+183 KAAATSADGRTQAK

-212 AATTDQAA
+212 AATTNQAA

-241 VKNATFANEGALTI
+241 VTNATFANEGALTI

-267 ASDYTQ
+267 ASDYTK
-273 GTGNSG
+273 GAGNDGQLTVS
-279 KLDVIGASEFTGNV
+279 GASTFSGNV
-293 KFDSVKVGV
+293 NVDSVKVGA
-302 ARTTANAATNVVSES
+302 ARANTDTTAGTVAET
-317 VLLNGDVTVKGTDK
+317 VLLNGAVTVSSTDAK
-331 KAASFATGKLNITS
+331 KPASFTTGLLNVEANS
-345 GTFTVGGYATADL
+345 FTVGANATADL
-358 GEVAVSGAGTSLAV
+358 GTVTVGGTATDLTVA
-372 NASGAA
+372 ASGAA
-378 TASKMTVSQGTLTVD
+378 TASKMTVSNGKLTVA

-416 LTIGTAGNTVS
+416 LTIGTAGNTVA
-427 GSLTAGSVLI
+427 GKLTAGTVLI
-437 GTATNAALTVS
+437 GATTESDLAVT

-453 DSVTVQGATGDATLT
+453 DAVTLKGDAAAKLAVNVADSSATLGTLT
-468 VSGDKSSVTIGALN
+468 FD
-482 LNKSGT
+482 KSGT
-488 VSVGNS
+488 VEVGAS
-494 GAVVVTG
+494 GTLVVTG
-501 DTVFAKDSTGDFTV
+501 DTTFTKDAGSLAV
-515 NGTGAKVS
+515 KAAGAKAT
-523 LQNVTFAK
+523 LQNVTFAEG
-531 DATGT
+531 ATGKIEVT
-536 NKVNVQNGS
+536 NGDVIVN
-545 VTIDGT
+545 GT
-551 LTANAGSLTVDGAT
+551 LTANAGSLTVNGADV
-565 AAATVNGKVAAAGAT
+565 AKATVNGKVVAAGST
-580 KAGLVVLTNSGT
+580 KTGLVELTKGT

-603 EANVVTLTKGTL
+603 EADVVTLTKGTL

-629 TAEEQKTKINKALK
+629 TAEAQKTKINKALK

-796 LIQAY
+796 LVQAY
-801 EYTDTTT
+801 TYTDETT
-808 KKVVPTTVTVQSGGK
+808 KKVQPTTIEVKNASSK
-823 FVLGDDTAGAAQR
+823 LVLGDATAGAAQR

-842 KVTLTSGSM
+842 AVTVTDGGFD
-851 TVNNGVF
+851 VYNGVF
-858 TVKSLNTT
+858 TVKSLKVEANKV
-866 AQGSATVAENANLTL
+866 AQVLDSGNLTI
-881 KSLAGE
+881 KSLEGAGE
-887 DGVVT
+887 VSVGGT
-892 VDGNG
+892 G

-902 SLATGAQAG
+902 SLASGTTAQVAVAG
-911 VTLTGSHVDDKHT
+911 SAGSET
-924 KAKVAK
+924 APKAKVAK
-930 YFRLAEATSKTD
+930 YFRLAEATSTTD
-942 AATTLGT
+942 AATMIGR
-949 VTRTAG
+949 VVRSGAS
-955 TATQLVVGTTD
+955 QLVVGTTD

-1006 VNVAAGTAAMT
+1006 VNADHAEMT

-1073 FTEGNEEN
+1073 FTGAHEEN

-1231 LYGGVLGGDY
+1231 LYGGILGGDY

-1290 NSKFDLGYMQTKSD
+1290 NSKFDLGYMQTKND

>member
-49 AAQPETGVA
+49 AAQPETGA
-58 DNVYI
+58 TSDVYI
-63 GTGVTHSLVGT
+63 GTGVVHSLTGAA
-74 TTTSK
+74 TTSK

-84 DTTTSAWITA
+84 DTTKRVWKTA
-94 QENANLAS
+94 EENKALVAES
-102 TSKVILDGTLNVGV
+102 TVILDGTLNVGV
-116 KLAEGSVADA
+116 KLAEGSAGDTQ
-126 SATLAIASLKST
+126 ATLAITSLEST

-147 AAESSSSAATA
+147 AASSAAATA
-158 QITTTGNA
+158 KITTTQHA

-178 PNATT
+178 PKATT
-183 KAASAVGVTKAK
+183 KAAAASADGSTQAK

-203 STGDVTLGQ
+203 STGNVTLGQ
-212 AATTDQAA
+212 AATADQAA

-234 IKGANVN
+234 IKGASVN
-241 VKNATFANEGALTI
+241 VKNATFANEGVLTLEAN
-255 QATGS
+255 QVA
-260 TNPTVKF
+260 F
-267 ASDYTQ
+267 ASDYTK
-273 GTGNSG
+273 GAGNDGQLTVSG
-279 KLDVIGASEFTGNV
+279 SSTFSGNV
-293 KFDSVKVGV
+293 NVDSVKVG
-302 ARTTANAATNVVSES
+302 ATRSDTNTQAGTVEET
-317 VLLNGDVTVKGTDK
+317 VLLNGAVEVSSTDAK
-331 KAASFATGKLNITS
+331 KPASFTTGLLNVTANS
-345 GTFTVGGYATADL
+345 FTVGANATADL
-358 GEVAVSGAGTSLAV
+358 GTVTVGGTATGLTVA
-372 NASGAA
+372 ASGAA
-378 TASKMTVSQGTLTVD
+378 TASKMTVSKGTLTVS

-416 LTIGTAGNTVS
+416 LTIGTAGNTVA
-427 GSLTAGSVLI
+427 GKLTAGTVLI
-437 GTATNAALTVS
+437 GATTASELTVT

-453 DSVTVQGATGDATLT
+453 DAVTLKGDAAAKLAVNAADSSATLGTLT
-468 VSGDKSSVTIGALN
+468 FDKNGTVEVGA
-482 LNKSGT
+482 SGT
-488 VSVGNS
+488 L
-494 GAVVVTG
+494 VVTG
-501 DTVFAKDSTGDFTV
+501 DTTFTKDAGSLAV
-515 NGTGAKVS
+515 NAAGAKAT
-523 LQNVTFAK
+523 LQNVTFAEG
-531 DATGT
+531 ATGKIEVT
-536 NKVNVQNGS
+536 NGDVTVN
-545 VTIDGT
+545 GT
-551 LTANAGSLTVDGAT
+551 LTANAGSLTVNGADV
-565 AAATVNGKVAAAGAT
+565 AKATVNGKVVAAGT
-580 KAGLVVLTNSGT
+580 TTSGLVVLTNGT
-592 LTLGSAADIGT
+592 LALGATADIGT
-603 EANVVTLTKGTL
+603 GADVVTLTAGTL

-620 LLTANLATG
+620 LLTANLKTTL
-629 TAEEQKTKINKALK
+629 TAEQQKEALNQALK
-643 IATQADVSVTVTDEK
+643 FTQGSVAVTVSDDK
-658 LSSDQIIDL
+658 LSTDQIVDL
-667 QKRIEANA
+667 QKRITATAGANK
-675 SGAAFDVTAITDST
+675 AAFAVTAITDST
-689 GKEYTELFLRA
+689 GKEYTELFLRN
-700 DKTSGA
+700 DKQTTP
-706 SFNISDLKGDVHL
+706 SFNISTLAGDVHL

-727 TNAKTDLA
+727 TNEKTDLA

-742 TGAATGNEF
+742 TGGTNGNEF

-785 LYGSLTDTAKE
+785 LYGSLTDTVKE
-796 LIQAY
+796 LVQAY
-801 EYTDTTT
+801 TYTDETT
-808 KKVVPTTVTVQSGGK
+808 KKVKPTTIEVKNASSK
-823 FVLGDDTAGAAQR
+823 LVLGDATAGAAQR

-842 KVTLTSGSM
+842 AVTVTDGGFD
-851 TVNNGVF
+851 VYNGVF
-858 TVKSLNTT
+858 TVKSLKVEANKG
-866 AQGSATVAENANLTL
+866 AQVLDNGNLTI
-881 KSLAGE
+881 KSLEGAGKVSV
-887 DGVVT
+887 GGT
-892 VDGNG
+892 G

-902 SLATGAQAG
+902 SLASGTTAQVA
-911 VTLTGSHVDDKHT
+911 VTGSGASET
-924 KAKVAK
+924 APKAKVAK

-942 AATTLGT
+942 AATTLGAI
-949 VTRTAG
+949 VMGNAS
-955 TATQLVVGTTD
+955 QLVVGTTV

-983 VDHTADPFSDI
+983 VDDTADPFSDI

-1006 VNVAAGTAAMT
+1006 VNVEAGTAMT

-1073 FTEGNEEN
+1073 FTAAHEEN

-1143 SQAVNGMTSMGEF
+1143 SQAVNGMTSLGEL

>member
-49 AAQPETGVA
+49 AAQPETGGA
-58 DNVYI
+58 NDVYI
-63 GTGVTHSLVGT
+63 GTGVVHSLTGAA
-74 TTTSK
+74 TTSK

-84 DTTTSAWITA
+84 DESKKVWKTA
-94 QENANLAS
+94 EENAALGGNS
-102 TSKVILDGTLNVGV
+102 TVILDGTLNVGV
-116 KLAEGSVADA
+116 KLAEGSTGGDVG
-126 SATLAIASLKST
+126 ATLGIASLKST

-147 AAESSSSAATA
+147 AASSAAATA
-158 QITTTGNA
+158 KITTTENA

-183 KAASAVGVTKAK
+183 KAAAASADGGTPAK

-234 IKGANVN
+234 IKGVNVN
-241 VKNATFANEGALTI
+241 VKNATFANEGVLTLEAN
-255 QATGS
+255 QVA
-260 TNPTVKF
+260 F
-267 ASDYTQ
+267 ASDYTK
-273 GTGNSG
+273 GAGNDGQLTVS
-279 KLDVIGASEFTGNV
+279 GASTFSGNV
-293 KFDSVKVGV
+293 NVDSVKVG
-302 ARTTANAATNVVSES
+302 ATRSATDTTAGTVEET
-317 VLLNGDVTVKGTDK
+317 VLLNGAVTVSSTDAK
-331 KAASFATGKLNITS
+331 KPASFTTGLLNVAANF
-345 GTFTVGGYATADL
+345 FTVGANAMADL
-358 GEVAVSGAGTSLAV
+358 GTVTVGGTATGLTVA
-372 NASGAA
+372 ASGAA
-378 TASKMTVSQGTLTVD
+378 TASKMTVSNGTLTVA
-393 GDLTVNKAA
+393 GDLTVKKAA

-416 LTIGTAGNTVS
+416 LTIGTTGNTVSVS

-437 GTATNAALTVS
+437 GTAAAGLTVS

-453 DSVTVQGATGDATLT
+453 DSVTVQGDAAAATLT
-468 VSGDKSSVTIGALN
+468 VSGDKSSATIGALN

-488 VSVGNS
+488 VSVVDS

-551 LTANAGSLTVDGAT
+551 LTANAGSLTVSGAT
-565 AAATVNGKVAAAGAT
+565 AAATVNGKVAAAGST
-580 KAGLVVLTNSGT
+580 KAGLVVLTNGT

-629 TAEEQKTKINKALK
+629 TAEEQKTKINKALN
-643 IATQADVSVTVTDEK
+643 IATKADVSVTVTDEK

-675 SGAAFDVTAITDST
+675 SGAAFDVTAITDSM

-727 TNAKTDLA
+727 TAQSTTLA
-735 TSLAVGA
+735 SALTVG
-742 TGAATGNEF
+742 GVGF
-751 ANNLGVQSLIFATTA
+751 AHNLGVQSLIFETTA
-766 PTGTTAPVAVTVD
+766 PSTGATNAKVTVD
-779 GGKSLT
+779 GKMLT

-801 EYTDTTT
+801 EYTDTTS
-808 KKVVPTTVTVQSGGK
+808 KKVVPTVVAVQNGGK

-842 KVTLTSGSM
+842 EVTLTSGSM

-858 TVKSLNTT
+858 TVKSLKTT
-866 AQGSATVAENANLTL
+866 ANGSAAVAENANLTL

-887 DGVVT
+887 AGAVT
-892 VDGNG
+892 VFGNG

-902 SLATGAQAG
+902 SLATGANAG
-911 VTLTGSHVDDKHT
+911 VTLTGSAVDATNT

-930 YFRLAEATSKTD
+930 YFRLAEATSTTD

-949 VTRTAG
+949 VTRTN
-955 TATQLVVGTTD
+955 ATQLVVGTAD

-983 VDHTADPFSDI
+983 VDDTADPFSDI

-1006 VNVAAGTAAMT
+1006 VNADHAEMT

-1047 GEIGLANVSGKSLTW
+1047 GGTVSGEIGLANVSGKSLTW

-1073 FTEGNEEN
+1073 FTAAYPEN

>member
-49 AAQPETGVA
+49 AAQPEEGQDT
-58 DNVYI
+58 DVYI

-84 DTTTSAWITA
+84 DATNKAWKTAAQDATLATTST
-94 QENANLAS
+94 
-102 TSKVILDGTLNVGV
+102 VILDGTLNVGV
-116 KLAEGSVADA
+116 KLAEGSATDT
-126 SATLAIASLKST
+126 SATLTIASLKST

-147 AAESSSSAATA
+147 AAEPSAATA
-158 QITTTGNA
+158 SITTTGNA

-178 PNATT
+178 PKATT
-183 KAASAVGVTKAK
+183 KPAAASADGKTVAK

-203 STGDVTLGQ
+203 SIGDVTLGQ

-234 IKGANVN
+234 IKGTNVN
-241 VKNATFANEGALTI
+241 VKNATFANEGVLTLE
-255 QATGS
+255 AT
-260 TNPTVKF
+260 NVAF
-267 ASDYTQ
+267 ASDYTK
-273 GTGNSG
+273 GAGNDGQLTVS
-279 KLDVIGASEFTGNV
+279 GASTFSGNV
-293 KFDSVKVGV
+293 NVDSVKVD
-302 ARTTANAATNVVSES
+302 ATRSATDTQAGTVEET
-317 VLLNGDVTVKGTDK
+317 VLLNGAVTVSSTDAK
-331 KAASFATGKLNITS
+331 KPASFTTGLLNVTANS
-345 GTFTVGGYATADL
+345 FTVGANATADL
-358 GEVAVSGAGTSLAV
+358 GTVTVGGTATGLTVA
-372 NASGAA
+372 ASGAA
-378 TASKMTVSQGTLTVD
+378 TASKMTVSNGTLTVN

-402 DTPAVAAATDPVYD
+402 DTPTVAAATDPVYD
-416 LTIGTAGNTVS
+416 LTIGTAGNTV
-427 GSLTAGSVLI
+427 GGKLTAGTVLI
-437 GTATNAALTVS
+437 GATTASDLTVT

-453 DSVTVQGATGDATLT
+453 DAVTLKGDAAAKLAVNGADSSATLGTLT
-468 VSGDKSSVTIGALN
+468 FDKNGTVEVGA
-482 LNKSGT
+482 SGT
-488 VSVGNS
+488 L
-494 GAVVVTG
+494 VVTG
-501 DTVFAKDSTGDFTV
+501 DTTFIKDAGNLTV
-515 NGTGAKVS
+515 TAAGAKAT

-536 NKVNVQNGS
+536 IEVTNGDVTVN
-545 VTIDGT
+545 GT
-551 LTANAGSLTVDGAT
+551 LTANAGSLTVNGADV
-565 AAATVNGKVAAAGAT
+565 AKATVNGKVVAAGT
-580 KAGLVVLTNSGT
+580 TTSGLVVLTNGT
-592 LTLGSAADIGT
+592 LALGATADIGT
-603 EANVVTLTKGTL
+603 GADVVTLTAGTL

-620 LLTANLATG
+620 LLTANLKTTL
-629 TAEEQKTKINKALK
+629 TAEQQKEALNQALK
-643 IATQADVSVTVTDEK
+643 FTQGSVAVTVSDDK
-658 LSSDQIIDL
+658 LSTDQIVDL
-667 QKRIEANA
+667 QKRITATAGANK
-675 SGAAFDVTAITDST
+675 AAFAVTAITDST
-689 GKEYTELFLRA
+689 GKEYTELFLRN
-700 DKTSGA
+700 DKQTTP
-706 SFNISDLKGDVHL
+706 SFNISTLAGDVHL

-727 TNAKTDLA
+727 TNEKTDLA

-742 TGAATGNEF
+742 TGGTNGNEF

-796 LIQAY
+796 LVQAY
-801 EYTDTTT
+801 TYTDETT
-808 KKVVPTTVTVQSGGK
+808 KKVKPTTIEVKNASSK
-823 FVLGDDTAGAAQR
+823 LVLGDATAGAAQR

-842 KVTLTSGSM
+842 AVTVTDGGFD
-851 TVNNGVF
+851 VYNGVF
-858 TVKSLNTT
+858 TVKSLKVEANKG
-866 AQGSATVAENANLTL
+866 AQVLDNGNLTI
-881 KSLAGE
+881 KSLEGAGKVSV
-887 DGVVT
+887 GGT
-892 VDGNG
+892 G

-902 SLATGAQAG
+902 SLASGTTAQVA
-911 VTLTGSHVDDKHT
+911 VTGSGVSET
-924 KAKVAK
+924 APKAKVAK

-942 AATTLGT
+942 AATTLGAI
-949 VTRTAG
+949 VMGNAS
-955 TATQLVVGTTD
+955 QLVVGTTV

-983 VDHTADPFSDI
+983 VDDTADPFSDI

-1006 VNVAAGTAAMT
+1006 VNVEAGTAMT

-1073 FTEGNEEN
+1073 FTAAHEEN

-1143 SQAVNGMTSMGEF
+1143 SQAVNGMTSLGEL

>member
-1 MNKSFKVVF
+1 M
-10 SKARSALMVVNEA
+10 
-23 TSSIQAKGTK
+23 
-33 TVIAAAAAA
+33 
-42 MIAGGAV
+42 
-49 AAQPETGVA
+49 
-58 DNVYI
+58 
-63 GTGVTHSLVGT
+63 
-74 TTTSK
+74 
-79 GNQIW
+79 
-84 DTTTSAWITA
+84 
-94 QENANLAS
+94 
-102 TSKVILDGTLNVGV
+102 ILDGTLNVGV

-147 AAESSSSAATA
+147 AAESSAAATA
-158 QITTTGNA
+158 KITTKGNA

-183 KAASAVGVTKAK
+183 KAAAASADGSTQAK

-203 STGDVTLGQ
+203 STGNVTLGQ
-212 AATTDQAA
+212 AATTDRAA

-234 IKGANVN
+234 IKGANANVN
-241 VKNATFANEGALTI
+241 VKNATFANEGVLTLE
-255 QATGS
+255 AT
-260 TNPTVKF
+260 NVAF
-267 ASDYTQ
+267 ASDYTK
-273 GTGNSG
+273 GAGNDGQLTVS
-279 KLDVIGASEFTGNV
+279 GASTFSGNV
-293 KFDSVKVGV
+293 NVDSVKVG
-302 ARTTANAATNVVSES
+302 ATRSATDTQAGTVEET
-317 VLLNGDVTVKGTDK
+317 VLLNGAVTVSSTDAK
-331 KAASFATGKLNITS
+331 KPASFTTGLLNVTANS
-345 GTFTVGGYATADL
+345 FTVGANATADL
-358 GEVAVSGAGTSLAV
+358 GTVTVGGTATGLTVA
-372 NASGAA
+372 ASGAA
-378 TASKMTVSQGTLTVD
+378 TASKMTVSNGTLTVG

-416 LTIGTAGNTVS
+416 LTIGTAGNTV
-427 GSLTAGSVLI
+427 GGKLTAGTVLI
-437 GTATNAALTVS
+437 GATTASDLAVT

-453 DSVTVQGATGDATLT
+453 DAVTLKGDEVAKLAVNAADSSATLGT
-468 VSGDKSSVTIGALN
+468 LTFG
-482 LNKSGT
+482 KSGT
-488 VSVGNS
+488 VEVGAS
-494 GAVVVTG
+494 GTLVVTG
-501 DTVFAKDSTGDFTV
+501 DTVFAKDSTGNFSV
-515 NGTGAKVS
+515 SGTDAKVT
-523 LQNVTFAK
+523 LQNVSFAK
-531 DATGT
+531 EATG
-536 NKVNVQNGS
+536 KVNVQDGS

-551 LTANAGSLTVDGAT
+551 LTANSGSLTINGAT
-565 AAATVNGKVAAAGAT
+565 AAATVNGKVVAAGLT
-580 KAGLVVLTNSGT
+580 KTGLVELTQGT
-592 LTLGSAADIGT
+592 LTLGSTADIGT
-603 EANVVTLTKGTL
+603 ETGAVKLTAGKL
-615 EATSA
+615 EAASA
-620 LLTANLATG
+620 LLLANQDSTVTDEAAKKKLL
-629 TAEEQKTKINKALK
+629 NKALGLASK
-643 IATQADVSVTVTDEK
+643 NTNLSITVTDEK
-658 LSSDQIIDL
+658 LSSDQIVDL
-667 QKRIEANA
+667 QTRINDKA
-675 SGAAFDVTAITDST
+675 SGAAFAVTAITDST
-689 GKEYTELFLRA
+689 GKEYTELFLRD
-700 DKTSGA
+700 DKATSP
-706 SFNISDLKGDVHL
+706 SFNISTLAGDVHL

-727 TNAKTDLA
+727 TDKSTTLA
-735 TSLAVGA
+735 SALTVGGTA
-742 TGAATGNEF
+742 GF
-751 ANNLGVQSLIFATTA
+751 AHNLGVQSLIFATTA

-796 LIQAY
+796 LVQAY
-801 EYTDTTT
+801 TYTDETT
-808 KKVVPTTVTVQSGGK
+808 KKVKPTTIEVKNASSK
-823 FVLGDDTAGAAQR
+823 LVLGDATAGAAQR

-842 KVTLTSGSM
+842 AVTVTDGGFD
-851 TVNNGVF
+851 VYNGVF
-858 TVKSLNTT
+858 TVKSLKVETNKV
-866 AQGSATVAENANLTL
+866 AQVLDNGNLTI
-881 KSLAGE
+881 KSLEGAGK
-887 DGVVT
+887 VT
-892 VDGNG
+892 VGDTG

-902 SLATGAQAG
+902 SLASGTTAQVAVAG
-911 VTLTGSHVDDKHT
+911 SAGSET
-924 KAKVAK
+924 APKAKVAK

-942 AATTLGT
+942 AATTLGSI
-949 VTRTAG
+949 AMG
-955 TATQLVVGTTD
+955 NASQLVVGTAD

-983 VDHTADPFSDI
+983 VDHTADPFSAI

-1073 FTEGNEEN
+1073 FTGAHEEN

-1231 LYGGVLGGDY
+1231 LYGGILGGDY

-1365 KLNVFQAPLG
+1365 KLNVFLAPLG

>member
-1 MNKSFKVVF
+1 M
-10 SKARSALMVVNEA
+10 
-23 TSSIQAKGTK
+23 
-33 TVIAAAAAA
+33 
-42 MIAGGAV
+42 
-49 AAQPETGVA
+49 
-58 DNVYI
+58 
-63 GTGVTHSLVGT
+63 
-74 TTTSK
+74 
-79 GNQIW
+79 
-84 DTTTSAWITA
+84 
-94 QENANLAS
+94 
-102 TSKVILDGTLNVGV
+102 
-116 KLAEGSVADA
+116 
-126 SATLAIASLKST
+126 
-138 GVVNVTAGN
+138 
-147 AAESSSSAATA
+147 
-158 QITTTGNA
+158 
-166 DLIGGQLNFLAN
+166 
-178 PNATT
+178 
-183 KAASAVGVTKAK
+183 
-195 TYGALSLE
+195 
-203 STGDVTLGQ
+203 
-212 AATTDQAA
+212 
-220 SVLAVK
+220 K

-241 VKNATFANEGALTI
+241 VKNATFANEGVLTLE
-255 QATGS
+255 AT
-260 TNPTVKF
+260 NVAF
-267 ASDYTQ
+267 ASDYTK
-273 GTGNSG
+273 GAGNDGQLTVS
-279 KLDVIGASEFTGNV
+279 GASTFSGNV
-293 KFDSVKVGV
+293 NVDSVKVG
-302 ARTTANAATNVVSES
+302 ATRSATDTQAGTVEET
-317 VLLNGDVTVKGTDK
+317 VLLNGAVTVSSTDAK
-331 KAASFATGKLNITS
+331 KPASFTTGLLNVTADS
-345 GTFTVGGYATADL
+345 FTVGADATADL
-358 GEVAVSGAGTSLAV
+358 GTVTVGGTATGLTVA
-372 NASGAA
+372 ASGAA
-378 TASKMTVSQGTLTVD
+378 TASKMTVSNGTLTVA
-393 GDLTVNKAA
+393 GDLTVKKAA

-437 GTATNAALTVS
+437 GTATDAALTVS

-453 DSVTVQGATGDATLT
+453 DSVTVQGDTGAARLT
-468 VSGDKSSVTIGALN
+468 VSGTKSSVTIGALN

-501 DTVFAKDSTGDFTV
+501 DTVFAKDSTGNFSV
-515 NGTGAKVS
+515 SGTDAKVT
-523 LQNVTFAK
+523 LQNVSFAK
-531 DATGT
+531 EATG
-536 NKVNVQNGS
+536 KVNVQDGS

-565 AAATVNGKVAAAGAT
+565 AAATVNGKVAAAGST

-629 TAEEQKTKINKALK
+629 TAEEQKTKINKALN
-643 IATQADVSVTVTDEK
+643 IATKADVSVTVTDEK

-675 SGAAFDVTAITDST
+675 SGAAFDVTAITDSM

-727 TNAKTDLA
+727 TDKSTTLA
-735 TSLAVGA
+735 SALTVGGTA
-742 TGAATGNEF
+742 GF
-751 ANNLGVQSLIFATTA
+751 AHNLGVQSLIFATTA
-766 PTGTTAPVAVTVD
+766 PTGTTAPVAATVD

-796 LIQAY
+796 LVQAY
-801 EYTDTTT
+801 TYTDETT
-808 KKVVPTTVTVQSGGK
+808 KKVKPTTIEVKTASK
-823 FVLGDDTAGAAQR
+823 LVLGDATAGAAQR

-842 KVTLTSGSM
+842 EVTLTSGSM

-858 TVKSLNTT
+858 TVKSLKTT
-866 AQGSATVAENANLTL
+866 ANGSASVAENANLTL
-881 KSLAGE
+881 KSLGGE
-887 DGVVT
+887 GGAVAVA
-892 VDGNG
+892 GNG

-902 SLATGAQAG
+902 SLDTSAQAG
-911 VTLTGSHVDDKHT
+911 VTLTGSHVDDKNT

-930 YFRLAEATSKTD
+930 YFRLAEATSTTD
-942 AATTLGT
+942 AATTLGK
-949 VTRTAG
+949 VTRTN
-955 TATQLVVGTTD
+955 ATQLVVGTAD

-983 VDHTADPFSDI
+983 VDYTADPFSDI

-1006 VNVAAGTAAMT
+1006 VNADHTEMT

-1073 FTEGNEEN
+1073 FTGNEEN
-1081 RLTVGDAMLDGKVV
+1081 RLTVGDAMLGGKVV

-1143 SQAVNGMTSMGEF
+1143 SQAVNGMASMGEF

-1340 TPHAGIRYTR
+1340 TPHAGIRYMR

-1445 YTLGAGSDERQNH
+1445 YTLGAGGDERQNH

>member
-49 AAQPETGVA
+49 AAQPAKGV
-58 DNVYI
+58 DNNVYI
-63 GTGVTHSLVGT
+63 GTGVTHSLVGV

-84 DTTTSAWITA
+84 DTATSAWITA
-94 QENANLAS
+94 QQNAELVAA
-102 TSKVILDGTLNVGV
+102 SKVILDGTLNVGV
-116 KLAEGSVADA
+116 KLAEGSATDT
-126 SATLAIASLKST
+126 SATLTIASLEST

-147 AAESSSSAATA
+147 AASSVAATA
-158 QITTTGNA
+158 KITTTGNA

-183 KAASAVGVTKAK
+183 KAAAASADGGTPAK

-241 VKNATFANEGALTI
+241 VTNATFANEGALTI
-255 QATGS
+255 QATGQA
-260 TNPTVKF
+260 NPTVKF
-267 ASDYTQ
+267 ASDYTK
-273 GTGNSG
+273 GAGNDGQLTVS
-279 KLDVIGASEFTGNV
+279 GASTFSGNV
-293 KFDSVKVGV
+293 NVDSVKVG
-302 ARTTANAATNVVSES
+302 ATRSNTDTTAGTVEET
-317 VLLNGDVTVKGTDK
+317 VLLNGAVKVSSTDAK
-331 KAASFATGKLNITS
+331 KPASFTTGLLNVEANS
-345 GTFTVGGYATADL
+345 FTVGANATADL
-358 GEVAVSGAGTSLAV
+358 GTVTVGGTATGLTVA
-372 NASGAA
+372 ASGAA
-378 TASKMTVSQGTLTVD
+378 TASKMTVSNGTLTVV
-393 GDLTVNKAA
+393 GDLTVKKAA

-416 LTIGTAGNTVS
+416 LTIGTAGNTVA
-427 GSLTAGSVLI
+427 GKLTAGTVLI
-437 GTATNAALTVS
+437 GATTESDLAVT

-453 DSVTVQGATGDATLT
+453 DAVTLKGDAAAKLAVNAADSSATLGTLT
-468 VSGDKSSVTIGALN
+468 FD
-482 LNKSGT
+482 KSGT
-488 VSVGNS
+488 VEVGAS
-494 GAVVVTG
+494 GTLVVTG
-501 DTVFAKDSTGDFTV
+501 DTTFTKDAGSLTV
-515 NGTGAKVS
+515 KAAGAKAT
-523 LQNVTFAK
+523 LQNVTFAEGT
-531 DATGT
+531 TGKIEVT
-536 NKVNVQNGS
+536 NGDVIVN
-545 VTIDGT
+545 GT
-551 LTANAGSLTVDGAT
+551 LTANAGSLTVNGADV
-565 AAATVNGKVAAAGAT
+565 AKATVNGKVVAAGST
-580 KAGLVVLTNSGT
+580 KTGLVELTKGT
-592 LTLGSAADIGT
+592 LTLGSTADIGT
-603 EANVVTLTKGTL
+603 GADVVTLTAGTL

-620 LLTANLATG
+620 LLTANLKTTL
-629 TAEEQKTKINKALK
+629 TADEQKKALN
-643 IATQADVSVTVTDEK
+643 QALKFTKDQVAVTVSDDK
-658 LSSDQIIDL
+658 LSTDQIVDL
-667 QKRIEANA
+667 QKRITATAGANK
-675 SGAAFDVTAITDST
+675 AAFAVTAITDST
-689 GKEYTELFLRA
+689 GKEYTELFLRN
-700 DKTSGA
+700 DKQTTP
-706 SFNISDLKGDVHL
+706 SFNISTLAGDVHL

-796 LIQAY
+796 LVQAY
-801 EYTDTTT
+801 TYTDETT
-808 KKVVPTTVTVQSGGK
+808 KKVQPTTIEVKNASSK
-823 FVLGDDTAGAAQR
+823 LVLGDATAGAAQR

-842 KVTLTSGSM
+842 AVTVTDGGFD
-851 TVNNGVF
+851 VYNGVF
-858 TVKSLNTT
+858 TVKSLKVEASKV
-866 AQGSATVAENANLTL
+866 AQVLDNGNLTI
-881 KSLAGE
+881 KSLDGAGE
-887 DGVVT
+887 VT
-892 VDGNG
+892 VGDTG

-902 SLATGAQAG
+902 SLASGTTAQVAVAG
-911 VTLTGSHVDDKHT
+911 SAGSET
-924 KAKVAK
+924 APKAKVAK
-930 YFRLAEATSKTD
+930 YFRLAEATSTTD
-942 AATTLGT
+942 AATMIGR
-949 VTRTAG
+949 VVRSGAS
-955 TATQLVVGTTD
+955 QLVVGTTD

-1006 VNVAAGTAAMT
+1006 VNADHAEMT

-1073 FTEGNEEN
+1073 FTGNEKN
-1081 RLTVGDAMLDGKVV
+1081 SLTVGDAMLDGKVV

>member
-1 MNKSFKVVF
+1 MLDFFTHNYARRAKFEDTNDVF
-10 SKARSALMVVNEA
+10 V
-23 TSSIQAKGTK
+23 
-33 TVIAAAAAA
+33 
-42 MIAGGAV
+42 
-49 AAQPETGVA
+49 
-58 DNVYI
+58 
-63 GTGVTHSLVGT
+63 
-74 TTTSK
+74 
-79 GNQIW
+79 
-84 DTTTSAWITA
+84 
-94 QENANLAS
+94 
-102 TSKVILDGTLNVGV
+102 DGTVNVGV
-116 KLAEGSVADA
+116 DISTGTDTA
-126 SATLAIASLKST
+126 ASLKVKSLTST
-138 GVVNVTAGN
+138 GTINITAGN
-147 AAESSSSAATA
+147 AAVV
-158 QITTTGNA
+158 
-166 DLIGGQLNFLAN
+166 
-178 PNATT
+178 
-183 KAASAVGVTKAK
+183 ASAVGAGIESSDAVSLTGGSLNFLNNAGATTKPAAATEAGNDAK
-195 TYGALSLE
+195 VYGSLTLE
-203 STGDVTLGQ
+203 AKQGNVTLGQ
-212 AATTDQAA
+212 AATTDKAA

-226 VDKDISAT
+226 VAKDIEAT
-234 IKGANVN
+234 ITAKDAVI
-241 VKNATFANEGALTI
+241 VDNATFANEGKLKLVGT
-255 QATGS
+255 
-260 TNPTVKF
+260 TNGVKF
-267 ASDYTQ
+267 AADYTQ

-293 KFDSVKVGV
+293 KFDSVKVGT
-302 ARTTANAATNVVSES
+302 ARTTAANNVVSES
-317 VLLNGDVTVKGTDK
+317 VLLNGDVTVKGTAK

-345 GTFTVGGYATADL
+345 GTFTVDSYATADL
-358 GEVAVSGAGTSLAV
+358 GEVAVSGADTSLAV

-378 TASKMTVSQGTLTVD
+378 TASKMTVSTGTLTVA

-416 LTIGTAGNTVS
+416 LTIGTAANTVT
-427 GSLTAGSVLI
+427 GSLRTGSVLI

-453 DSVTVQGATGDATLT
+453 DSVTVQGDTGAATLT
-468 VSGDKSSVTIGALN
+468 VSGAKSSATIGALN
-482 LNKSGT
+482 LNKSVT

-536 NKVNVQNGS
+536 NKVNVQSGS

-551 LTANAGSLTVDGAT
+551 LTANSGSLTIAGAT
-565 AAATVNGKVAAAGAT
+565 AAATVNGKVVAAGST
-580 KAGLVVLTNSGT
+580 KTGLVELTQGT
-592 LTLGSAADIGT
+592 LTLGSTADIGT
-603 EANVVTLTKGTL
+603 ETGAVKLTAGKL
-615 EATSA
+615 EAASA
-620 LLTANLATG
+620 LLLANQDSTVTDEAAKKKLL
-629 TAEEQKTKINKALK
+629 NKALGLSTK
-643 IATQADVSVTVTDEK
+643 NANLSITVTDEK
-658 LSSDQIIDL
+658 LSSDQIVDL
-667 QKRIEANA
+667 QTRINDKA
-675 SGAAFDVTAITDST
+675 SGAAFAVTAITDST
-689 GKEYTELFLRA
+689 GKEYTELFLRD
-700 DKTSGA
+700 DKATSP
-706 SFNISDLKGDVHL
+706 SFNISTLAGDVHL

-727 TNAKTDLA
+727 TDNSTTLA
-735 TSLAVGA
+735 SALTVGA
-742 TGAATGNEF
+742 AGF
-751 ANNLGVQSLIFATTA
+751 AHNLGVQSLIFETTA
-766 PTGTTAPVAVTVD
+766 PSTGATNAKVTVD
-779 GGKSLT
+779 GKMLT

-801 EYTDTTT
+801 EYTDTTS
-808 KKVVPTTVTVQSGGK
+808 KKVVPTAVTVQSGGK

-842 KVTLTSGSM
+842 EVTLTSGSM

-858 TVKSLNTT
+858 TVKSLKTT

-887 DGVVT
+887 GGDVT
-892 VDGNG
+892 VYGNG

-902 SLATGAQAG
+902 SLATGPNAG
-911 VTLTGSHVDDKHT
+911 VTLTGSAVDATNT

-930 YFRLAEATSKTD
+930 YFRLAEATSTTD
-942 AATTLGT
+942 AATTLGK
-949 VTRTAG
+949 VTRTAN

-1073 FTEGNEEN
+1073 FTGAHEEN

>member
-42 MIAGGAV
+42 AMIAGGAV
-49 AAQPETGVA
+49 AAEPTGIDGNSYYVGA
-58 DNVYI
+58 
-63 GTGVTHSLVGT
+63 GT
-74 TTTSK
+74 THTLLGTKVDAAGIKKWDVAGKKWVGLTDNTSFIAT
-79 GNQIW
+79 N
-84 DTTTSAWITA
+84 D
-94 QENANLAS
+94 
-102 TSKVILDGTLNVGV
+102 VFVDGTVNVGV
-116 KLAEGSVADA
+116 DISTGTD
-126 SATLAIASLKST
+126 TTASLKVKSLTST
-138 GVVNVTAGN
+138 GTINITAGN
-147 AAESSSSAATA
+147 AAVV
-158 QITTTGNA
+158 
-166 DLIGGQLNFLAN
+166 
-178 PNATT
+178 
-183 KAASAVGVTKAK
+183 ASAVGAGIESSDAVSLTGGSLNFLNNAGATTKPAAATEAGNDAK
-195 TYGALSLE
+195 VYGSLTLKAE
-203 STGDVTLGQ
+203 QGNVTLGQ
-212 AATTDQAA
+212 AATTDKAA

-226 VDKDISAT
+226 VAKDIEAT
-234 IKGANVN
+234 ITAKDAVI
-241 VKNATFANEGALTI
+241 VDNATFANEGKLKLVGT
-255 QATGS
+255 
-260 TNPTVKF
+260 TNGVKF
-267 ASDYTQ
+267 AADYTQ

-293 KFDSVKVGV
+293 KFDSVMVGA
-302 ARTTANAATNVVSES
+302 ARTTADAANNVVSES
-317 VLLNGDVTVKGTDK
+317 VLLNGAVTVKGTDK

-345 GTFTVGGYATADL
+345 GTFTVDSYATADL
-358 GEVAVSGAGTSLAV
+358 GEVAVSGADTSLAV

-378 TASKMTVSQGTLTVD
+378 TASKMTVSTGTLTVA

-416 LTIGTAGNTVS
+416 LTIGTTGNTVSVS

-437 GTATNAALTVS
+437 GTAANAALTVS

-453 DSVTVQGATGDATLT
+453 DSVTVQGDTGAATLT
-468 VSGDKSSVTIGALN
+468 VSGAKSSATIGALN

-536 NKVNVQNGS
+536 NKVNVQSGS

-551 LTANAGSLTVDGAT
+551 LTANSGSLTIAGAT
-565 AAATVNGKVAAAGAT
+565 AAATVNGKVVAAGST
-580 KAGLVVLTNSGT
+580 KTGLVELTQGT
-592 LTLGSAADIGT
+592 LTLGSTADIGT
-603 EANVVTLTKGTL
+603 ETGAVKLTAGKL
-615 EATSA
+615 EAASA
-620 LLTANLATG
+620 LLLANQDSTVTDEAAKKKLL
-629 TAEEQKTKINKALK
+629 NKALGLS
-643 IATQADVSVTVTDEK
+643 TQNTSLLITVTDEK
-658 LSSDQIIDL
+658 LSSDQIVDL
-667 QKRIEANA
+667 QTRINDKA
-675 SGAAFDVTAITDST
+675 SGAAFAVTAITDST
-689 GKEYTELFLRA
+689 GKEYTELFLRD
-700 DKTSGA
+700 DKATSP
-706 SFNISDLKGDVHL
+706 SFNISTLAGDVHL

-727 TNAKTDLA
+727 TDKSTTLA
-735 TSLAVGA
+735 SAL
-742 TGAATGNEF
+742 
-751 ANNLGVQSLIFATTA
+751 
-766 PTGTTAPVAVTVD
+766 TVD
-779 GGKSLT
+779 GKMLT

-808 KKVVPTTVTVQSGGK
+808 KKVVPTAVTVQNDGK
-823 FVLGDDTAGAAQR
+823 FVLGDDTAGVAQR

-858 TVKSLNTT
+858 TVKSLKTT
-866 AQGSATVAENANLTL
+866 ANGSAAVAENANLTL

-887 DGVVT
+887 AGAVT
-892 VDGNG
+892 VSGNG

-902 SLATGAQAG
+902 SLATGANAD
-911 VTLTGSHVDDKHT
+911 VTLTGSAVAPTNT

-949 VTRTAG
+949 VTRTG
-955 TATQLVVGTTD
+955 ATQLVVGTAD

-983 VDHTADPFSDI
+983 VDVTADPFSDI

-1006 VNVAAGTAAMT
+1006 VNVAARPEMT

-1062 DAKTGI
+1062 DAKTGL
-1068 GSLAL
+1068 GSVQL
-1073 FTEGNEEN
+1073 FDGTTTQTGGI
-1081 RLTVGDAMLDGKVV
+1081 TIGDAMLDGTLV
-1095 NGTAQVKV
+1095 NGEAVVKV

-1143 SQAVNGMTSMGEF
+1143 SQAVNGMTSLGEI

-1262 SKGTA
+1262 SKGTT

-1290 NSKFDLGYMQTKSD
+1290 NSKFDLGYMQTKND

>member
-49 AAQPETGVA
+49 AAQPKEGAAT
-58 DNVYI
+58 DVYI
-63 GTGVTHSLVGT
+63 GTGVVHSLTGGA
-74 TTTSK
+74 TTSK

-84 DTTTSAWITA
+84 DTTNNAWKTA
-94 QENANLAS
+94 EENAALDAQK
-102 TSKVILDGTLNVGV
+102 TVILDGTLNVGV
-116 KLAEGSVADA
+116 KLAEGSAADTK
-126 SATLAIASLKST
+126 ATLDIASLEST

-147 AAESSSSAATA
+147 AAESSAAATA
-158 QITTTGNA
+158 KITTTGNA

-183 KAASAVGVTKAK
+183 KAAAASADGSTQAK

-203 STGDVTLGQ
+203 STGNVTLGQ

-234 IKGANVN
+234 IKGTNVN
-241 VKNATFANEGALTI
+241 VKNATFANEGVLTLE
-255 QATGS
+255 AT
-260 TNPTVKF
+260 NVAF
-267 ASDYTQ
+267 ASDYTK
-273 GTGNSG
+273 GAGNDGQLTVS
-279 KLDVIGASEFTGNV
+279 GASTFSGNV
-293 KFDSVKVGV
+293 NVDSVKVD
-302 ARTTANAATNVVSES
+302 ATRSATDTQAGTVEET
-317 VLLNGDVTVKGTDK
+317 VLLNGAVTVSSTDAK
-331 KAASFATGKLNITS
+331 KPASFTTGLLNVTANS
-345 GTFTVGGYATADL
+345 FTVGANATADL
-358 GEVAVSGAGTSLAV
+358 GTVTVGGTATGLTVA
-372 NASGAA
+372 ASGAA
-378 TASKMTVSQGTLTVD
+378 TASKMTVSKGTLTVA

-416 LTIGTAGNTVS
+416 LTIGTEGNTV
-427 GSLTAGSVLI
+427 GGKLTAGTVLI
-437 GTATNAALTVS
+437 GATTASDLTVT

-453 DSVTVQGATGDATLT
+453 DAVTLKGDAAAKLAVNGADSSATLGTLT
-468 VSGDKSSVTIGALN
+468 FDKNGTVEVGA
-482 LNKSGT
+482 SGT
-488 VSVGNS
+488 L
-494 GAVVVTG
+494 VVTG
-501 DTVFAKDSTGDFTV
+501 DTTFIKDAGNLTV
-515 NGTGAKVS
+515 TAAGAKAT

-536 NKVNVQNGS
+536 IEVTNGDVTVN
-545 VTIDGT
+545 GT
-551 LTANAGSLTVDGAT
+551 LTANAGSLTVNGADV
-565 AAATVNGKVAAAGAT
+565 AKATVNGKVVAAGT
-580 KAGLVVLTNSGT
+580 TTSGLVVLTNGT
-592 LTLGSAADIGT
+592 LALGATADIGT
-603 EANVVTLTKGTL
+603 GADVVTLTAGTL

-620 LLTANLATG
+620 LLTANLKTTL
-629 TAEEQKTKINKALK
+629 TADEQKKALNQALK
-643 IATQADVSVTVTDEK
+643 FTQGSVAVTVSDDK
-658 LSSDQIIDL
+658 LSTDQIVDL
-667 QKRIEANA
+667 QKRITATAGANK
-675 SGAAFDVTAITDST
+675 AAFAVTAITDST
-689 GKEYTELFLRA
+689 GKEYTELFLRN
-700 DKTSGA
+700 DKQTTP
-706 SFNISDLKGDVHL
+706 SFNISTLAGDVHL

-727 TNAKTDLA
+727 TNEKTDLA

-742 TGAATGNEF
+742 TGGTNGNEF

-796 LIQAY
+796 LVQAY
-801 EYTDTTT
+801 TYTDETT
-808 KKVVPTTVTVQSGGK
+808 KKVKPTTIEVKNASSK
-823 FVLGDDTAGAAQR
+823 LVLGDATAGAAQR

-842 KVTLTSGSM
+842 AVTVTDGGFD
-851 TVNNGVF
+851 VYNGVF
-858 TVKSLNTT
+858 TVKSLKVEANKG
-866 AQGSATVAENANLTL
+866 AQVLDNGNLTI
-881 KSLAGE
+881 KSLEGAGKVSV
-887 DGVVT
+887 GGT
-892 VDGNG
+892 G

-902 SLATGAQAG
+902 SLASGTTAQVA
-911 VTLTGSHVDDKHT
+911 VTGSGASET
-924 KAKVAK
+924 APKAKVAK

-942 AATTLGT
+942 AATTLGAI
-949 VTRTAG
+949 VMGNAS
-955 TATQLVVGTTD
+955 QLVVGTAD

-983 VDHTADPFSDI
+983 VDDTADPFSDI

-1006 VNVAAGTAAMT
+1006 VNVEAGTAMT

-1073 FTEGNEEN
+1073 FTAAHEEN

-1143 SQAVNGMTSMGEF
+1143 SQAVNGMTSLGEL

>member
-1 MNKSFKVVF
+1 M
-10 SKARSALMVVNEA
+10 
-23 TSSIQAKGTK
+23 
-33 TVIAAAAAA
+33 
-42 MIAGGAV
+42 
-49 AAQPETGVA
+49 
-58 DNVYI
+58 
-63 GTGVTHSLVGT
+63 
-74 TTTSK
+74 
-79 GNQIW
+79 
-84 DTTTSAWITA
+84 
-94 QENANLAS
+94 
-102 TSKVILDGTLNVGV
+102 
-116 KLAEGSVADA
+116 
-126 SATLAIASLKST
+126 
-138 GVVNVTAGN
+138 
-147 AAESSSSAATA
+147 
-158 QITTTGNA
+158 
-166 DLIGGQLNFLAN
+166 
-178 PNATT
+178 
-183 KAASAVGVTKAK
+183 
-195 TYGALSLE
+195 
-203 STGDVTLGQ
+203 
-212 AATTDQAA
+212 
-220 SVLAVK
+220 K

-241 VKNATFANEGALTI
+241 VTNATFANEGVLTLE
-255 QATGS
+255 ATK
-260 TNPTVKF
+260 VDF
-267 ASDYTQ
+267 ASDYTK
-273 GTGNSG
+273 GAGNDGQLTVS
-279 KLDVIGASEFTGNV
+279 GASTFSGNV
-293 KFDSVKVGV
+293 NVDSVKVG
-302 ARTTANAATNVVSES
+302 ATRSDTDTTAGTVEET
-317 VLLNGDVTVKGTDK
+317 VLLNGAVEVSSTDAK
-331 KAASFATGKLNITS
+331 KPASFTTGLLNVTANS
-345 GTFTVGGYATADL
+345 FTVGANATADL
-358 GEVAVSGAGTSLAV
+358 GTVTVGGTATGLTVA
-372 NASGAA
+372 ASGAA
-378 TASKMTVSQGTLTVD
+378 TASKMTVSKGTLTVA
-393 GDLTVNKAA
+393 GDLTVKKAA

-437 GTATNAALTVS
+437 GTATDAALTVS

-453 DSVTVQGATGDATLT
+453 DSVTVQGDTGAARLT
-468 VSGDKSSVTIGALN
+468 VSGTKSSVTIGALN

-501 DTVFAKDSTGDFTV
+501 DTVFAKDSTGNFSV
-515 NGTGAKVS
+515 SGTDAKVT
-523 LQNVTFAK
+523 LQNVSFAK
-531 DATGT
+531 EATG
-536 NKVNVQNGS
+536 KVNVQDGS

-565 AAATVNGKVAAAGAT
+565 AAATVNGKVAAAGST

-629 TAEEQKTKINKALK
+629 TAEEQKTKINKALN
-643 IATQADVSVTVTDEK
+643 IATKADVSVTVTDEK

-675 SGAAFDVTAITDST
+675 SGAAFDVTAITDSM

-727 TNAKTDLA
+727 TDKSTTLA
-735 TSLAVGA
+735 SALTVGGTA
-742 TGAATGNEF
+742 GF
-751 ANNLGVQSLIFATTA
+751 AHNLGVQSLIFATTA

-796 LIQAY
+796 LVQAY
-801 EYTDTTT
+801 TYTDETT
-808 KKVVPTTVTVQSGGK
+808 KKVKPTTIEVKTASK
-823 FVLGDDTAGAAQR
+823 LVLGDATAGAAQR

-842 KVTLTSGSM
+842 EVTLTSGSM

-858 TVKSLNTT
+858 TVKSLKTT

-887 DGVVT
+887 VGGDVT
-892 VDGNG
+892 VAGNG

-902 SLATGAQAG
+902 SLATGANAG
-911 VTLTGSHVDDKHT
+911 VKLTGSAVDAT
-924 KAKVAK
+924 NSKAKVAK

-949 VTRTAG
+949 VTRTN
-955 TATQLVVGTTD
+955 ATQLVVGTAD

-983 VDHTADPFSDI
+983 VDDTADPFSDI

-1006 VNVAAGTAAMT
+1006 VNVADGTAMT

-1035 NNKAIVRGGTVS
+1035 NNKAIVRGSTVS

-1073 FTEGNEEN
+1073 FTSNEKN
-1081 RLTVGDAMLDGKVV
+1081 SLTVGDAMLDGKVV

>member
-49 AAQPETGVA
+49 AAEPTGIDGNSYYVGA
-58 DNVYI
+58 
-63 GTGVTHSLVGT
+63 GT
-74 TTTSK
+74 THTLLGTKVDAAGIKKWDVAGKKWVGLTDNTSFIAT
-79 GNQIW
+79 N
-84 DTTTSAWITA
+84 D
-94 QENANLAS
+94 
-102 TSKVILDGTLNVGV
+102 VFVDGTVNVGV
-116 KLAEGSVADA
+116 DISTGTD
-126 SATLAIASLKST
+126 TTASLKVKTLTST
-138 GVVNVTAGN
+138 GTINITAGN
-147 AAESSSSAATA
+147 AAVV
-158 QITTTGNA
+158 
-166 DLIGGQLNFLAN
+166 
-178 PNATT
+178 
-183 KAASAVGVTKAK
+183 ASAVGAGIESSDAVSLTGGSLNFLNNAGATTKPAAATEAGNDAK
-195 TYGALSLE
+195 VYGSLTLE
-203 STGDVTLGQ
+203 AKQGNVTLGQ
-212 AATTDQAA
+212 AATTDKAA

-226 VDKDISAT
+226 VAKDIEAT
-234 IKGANVN
+234 ITAKDAVI
-241 VKNATFANEGALTI
+241 VDNATFANEGKLKLVGT
-255 QATGS
+255 
-260 TNPTVKF
+260 TNGVKF
-267 ASDYTQ
+267 AADYTQ

-293 KFDSVKVGV
+293 KFDSVMVGA
-302 ARTTANAATNVVSES
+302 ARTTADAANNVVSES
-317 VLLNGDVTVKGTDK
+317 VLLNGAVTVKGTDK

-345 GTFTVGGYATADL
+345 GTFTVDSYATADL
-358 GEVAVSGAGTSLAV
+358 GEVAVSGADTSLAV

-378 TASKMTVSQGTLTVD
+378 TASKMTVSTGTLTVA

-416 LTIGTAGNTVS
+416 LTIGTTGNTVSVS

-437 GTATNAALTVS
+437 GTAANAALTVS

-453 DSVTVQGATGDATLT
+453 DSVTVQGDTGAATLT
-468 VSGDKSSVTIGALN
+468 VSGAKSSATIGALN

-531 DATGT
+531 DDTGT
-536 NKVNVQNGS
+536 NKVNVQSGS

-551 LTANAGSLTVDGAT
+551 LTANSGSLTIAGAT
-565 AAATVNGKVAAAGAT
+565 AAATVNGKVVAAGST
-580 KAGLVVLTNSGT
+580 KTGLVELTQGT
-592 LTLGSAADIGT
+592 LTLGSTADIGT
-603 EANVVTLTKGTL
+603 ETGAVKLTAGKL
-615 EATSA
+615 EAASA
-620 LLTANLATG
+620 LLLANQDSTVTDEAAKKKLL
-629 TAEEQKTKINKALK
+629 NKALGLS
-643 IATQADVSVTVTDEK
+643 TQNTSLLITVTDEK
-658 LSSDQIIDL
+658 LSSDQIVDL
-667 QKRIEANA
+667 QTRINDKA
-675 SGAAFDVTAITDST
+675 SGAAFAVTAITDST
-689 GKEYTELFLRA
+689 GKEYTELFLRD
-700 DKTSGA
+700 DKATSP
-706 SFNISDLKGDVHL
+706 SFNISTLAGDVHL

-727 TNAKTDLA
+727 TDKSTTLA
-735 TSLAVGA
+735 SALTVG
-742 TGAATGNEF
+742 GAAGF
-751 ANNLGVQSLIFATTA
+751 AHNLGVQSLIFETTA
-766 PTGTTAPVAVTVD
+766 PSTGATNANVTVD
-779 GGKSLT
+779 GKMLT

-808 KKVVPTTVTVQSGGK
+808 KKVVPTAVTVQNDGK
-823 FVLGDDTAGAAQR
+823 FVLGDDTAGVAQR

-842 KVTLTSGSM
+842 EVTLTSGSM

-858 TVKSLNTT
+858 TVKSLKTT
-866 AQGSATVAENANLTL
+866 ANGSAAVAENANLTL

-887 DGVVT
+887 AGAVT
-892 VDGNG
+892 VSGNG

-902 SLATGAQAG
+902 SLATGANAD
-911 VTLTGSHVDDKHT
+911 VTLTGSAVAPTNT

-949 VTRTAG
+949 VTRTG
-955 TATQLVVGTTD
+955 ATQLVVGTAD

-983 VDHTADPFSDI
+983 VDVTADPFSDI

-1006 VNVAAGTAAMT
+1006 VNVAARPEMT

-1062 DAKTGI
+1062 DAKTGL
-1068 GSLAL
+1068 GSVQL
-1073 FTEGNEEN
+1073 FDGTTTQTGGI
-1081 RLTVGDAMLDGKVV
+1081 TIGDAMLDGTLV
-1095 NGTAQVKV
+1095 NGEAVVKV

-1143 SQAVNGMTSMGEF
+1143 SQAVNGMTSLGEI

-1262 SKGTA
+1262 SKGTT

-1290 NSKFDLGYMQTKSD
+1290 NSKFDLGYMQTKND

>member
-49 AAQPETGVA
+49 SAEPTGIDGSSYYVGA
-58 DNVYI
+58 
-63 GTGVTHSLVGT
+63 GT
-74 TTTSK
+74 THTLLGTKVDAAGIKKWDVAGKKWVGLTDNTTF
-79 GNQIW
+79 
-84 DTTTSAWITA
+84 TA
-94 QENANLAS
+94 TND
-102 TSKVILDGTLNVGV
+102 VFVDGTVNVGV
-116 KLAEGSVADA
+116 DISTGTDTA
-126 SATLAIASLKST
+126 ASLKVKSLTST
-138 GVVNVTAGN
+138 GTINITAGN
-147 AAESSSSAATA
+147 AAVV
-158 QITTTGNA
+158 
-166 DLIGGQLNFLAN
+166 
-178 PNATT
+178 
-183 KAASAVGVTKAK
+183 ASAVGAGIESSDAVSLTGGSLNFLNNAGATTKPAAATGAGNDAK
-195 TYGALSLE
+195 VYGSLTLE
-203 STGDVTLGQ
+203 AKQGDVTLGQ
-212 AATTDQAA
+212 AATTDKAA

-226 VDKDISAT
+226 VAKDIEAT
-234 IKGANVN
+234 ITAQGAVI
-241 VKNATFANEGALTI
+241 VDNATFANEGKLKLVGT
-255 QATGS
+255 
-260 TNPTVKF
+260 TNGVKF
-267 ASDYTQ
+267 AADYTQ

-293 KFDSVKVGV
+293 KFDSVKVG
-302 ARTTANAATNVVSES
+302 ADRTSANAATNVVSES
-317 VLLNGDVTVKGTDK
+317 VLLKGNVTVKGTAK

-345 GTFTVGGYATADL
+345 GTFTVDSYATADL
-358 GEVAVSGAGTSLAV
+358 GEVAVSGADTSLV
-372 NASGAA
+372 VSDSGAA

-393 GDLTVNKAA
+393 GDLTVKKAA

-437 GTATNAALTVS
+437 GTATDAALTVS

-453 DSVTVQGATGDATLT
+453 DSVTVQGDAGAGAATLT
-468 VSGDKSSVTIGALN
+468 VSGAKSSVTIGALN

-501 DTVFAKDSTGDFTV
+501 DTVFAKDSTGHFSV
-515 NGTGAKVS
+515 SGTDAKVT
-523 LQNVTFAK
+523 LQNVSFAK
-531 DATGT
+531 EATG
-536 NKVNVQNGS
+536 KVNVQDGS

-551 LTANAGSLTVDGAT
+551 LTANSGSLTIAGAT
-565 AAATVNGKVAAAGAT
+565 AAATVNGKVVAAGST
-580 KAGLVVLTNSGT
+580 KTGLVELTQGT
-592 LTLGSAADIGT
+592 LTLGSTADIGT
-603 EANVVTLTKGTL
+603 GADVVTLTAGTL

-620 LLTANLATG
+620 LLTANLKTTL
-629 TAEEQKTKINKALK
+629 TADEQKKALN
-643 IATQADVSVTVTDEK
+643 QALKFTKDQVAVTVSDDK
-658 LSSDQIIDL
+658 LSTDQIVDL
-667 QKRIEANA
+667 QKRITATAGTNK
-675 SGAAFDVTAITDST
+675 AAFAVTAITDST
-689 GKEYTELFLRA
+689 GKEYTELFLRN
-700 DKTSGA
+700 DKQTTP
-706 SFNISDLKGDVHL
+706 SFNISTLAGDVHL

-727 TNAKTDLA
+727 TNEKTDLA

-742 TGAATGNEF
+742 TGPTTGNEF

-796 LIQAY
+796 LVQAY
-801 EYTDTTT
+801 TYTDETT
-808 KKVVPTTVTVQSGGK
+808 KKVQPTTIEVKNASSK
-823 FVLGDDTAGAAQR
+823 LVLGDATAGAAQR

-842 KVTLTSGSM
+842 AVTVTDGGFD
-851 TVNNGVF
+851 VYNGVF
-858 TVKSLNTT
+858 TVKSLKVEASKV
-866 AQGSATVAENANLTL
+866 AQVLDNGNLTI
-881 KSLAGE
+881 KSLDGAGK
-887 DGVVT
+887 VT
-892 VDGNG
+892 VGDTG

-902 SLATGAQAG
+902 SLASGTTAEVAVAG
-911 VTLTGSHVDDKHT
+911 SAGSET
-924 KAKVAK
+924 APKAKVAK
-930 YFRLAEATSKTD
+930 YFRLAEATSTTD
-942 AATTLGT
+942 AATMIGR
-949 VTRTAG
+949 VVRSGAS
-955 TATQLVVGTTD
+955 QLVVGTTD

-1006 VNVAAGTAAMT
+1006 VNADHAEMT

-1047 GEIGLANVSGKSLTW
+1047 GEIGLANVSGKSLMW

-1073 FTEGNEEN
+1073 FTGNEQN
-1081 RLTVGDAMLDGKVV
+1081 SLTVGDAMLDGKVV

-1143 SQAVNGMTSMGEF
+1143 SQAVNGMTSLGEI

-1391 TFDLSVVPAFG
+1391 TFDFSVVPAFG

>member
-49 AAQPETGVA
+49 AAEPTGIDGNSYYVGA
-58 DNVYI
+58 
-63 GTGVTHSLVGT
+63 GT
-74 TTTSK
+74 THTLLGTK
-79 GNQIW
+79 VDAAGIKKW
-84 DTTTSAWITA
+84 DEVGKKWVGLTDNTQFQAT
-94 QENANLAS
+94 ND
-102 TSKVILDGTLNVGV
+102 VFVDGTVNVGV
-116 KLAEGSVADA
+116 DISTGTDTA
-126 SATLAIASLKST
+126 ASLKVKSLTST
-138 GVVNVTAGN
+138 GTINITAGN
-147 AAESSSSAATA
+147 AAVV
-158 QITTTGNA
+158 
-166 DLIGGQLNFLAN
+166 
-178 PNATT
+178 
-183 KAASAVGVTKAK
+183 ASAVGAGIESSDAVSLTGGSLNFLNNAGATTKPAAATEAGNDAK
-195 TYGALSLE
+195 VYGSLTLE
-203 STGDVTLGQ
+203 AKQGNVTLGQ
-212 AATTDQAA
+212 AATTDKAA

-226 VDKDISAT
+226 VAKDIEAT
-234 IKGANVN
+234 ITAQGAVI
-241 VKNATFANEGALTI
+241 VDNATFANEGKLKLV
-255 QATGS
+255 GK
-260 TNPTVKF
+260 TNGVKF
-267 ASDYTQ
+267 AADYTQ

-293 KFDSVKVGV
+293 KFDSVMVGAV
-302 ARTTANAATNVVSES
+302 RTTADVANNVVSES
-317 VLLNGDVTVKGTDK
+317 VLLNGAVTVKGTDK

-345 GTFTVGGYATADL
+345 GTFTVDSYATADL
-358 GEVAVSGAGTSLAV
+358 GEVAVSGASTILAV

-378 TASKMTVSQGTLTVD
+378 TASKMKVSEGSLTVA
-393 GDLTVNKAA
+393 GDLTVKAAA

-416 LTIGTAGNTVS
+416 LTIGTTGNTVS

-437 GTATNAALTVS
+437 GKAAADLTVS
-448 GTMQA
+448 GTMQV
-453 DSVTVQGATGDATLT
+453 DSVTVQGDAAAATLT
-468 VSGDKSSVTIGALN
+468 VSGAKSSATIGALN

-501 DTVFAKDSTGDFTV
+501 DTVFAKE
-515 NGTGAKVS
+515 
-523 LQNVTFAK
+523 
-531 DATGT
+531 ATG
-536 NKVNVQNGS
+536 KVNVQDGS

-565 AAATVNGKVAAAGAT
+565 AAATVNGKVAAAGST

-629 TAEEQKTKINKALK
+629 TAEEQKTKINKALN
-643 IATQADVSVTVTDEK
+643 IATKADVSVTVTDEK

-727 TNAKTDLA
+727 TDKSTTLA
-735 TSLAVGA
+735 SVLSVG
-742 TGAATGNEF
+742 GAGGF
-751 ANNLGVQSLIFATTA
+751 AHNLGVQSLIFETTA
-766 PTGTTAPVAVTVD
+766 PSTGATNANVTVD
-779 GGKSLT
+779 GKMLT

-801 EYTDTTT
+801 EFTNTTT
-808 KKVVPTTVTVQSGGK
+808 KKVVPTAVTVQGGGK

-842 KVTLTSGSM
+842 EVTLTSGSM

-858 TVKSLNTT
+858 TVKSLTTT
-866 AQGSATVAENANLTL
+866 ANGSATVAENANLTL

-887 DGVVT
+887 AGAVT
-892 VDGNG
+892 VAGNG

-902 SLATGAQAG
+902 SLAAGANAG
-911 VTLTGSHVDDKHT
+911 VTLTGSAVDATNT

-930 YFRLAEATSKTD
+930 YFRLAEATSTTD

-949 VTRTAG
+949 VTRTPD

-1006 VNVAAGTAAMT
+1006 VNADHTEMT

-1073 FTEGNEEN
+1073 FTGNEEN
-1081 RLTVGDAMLDGKVV
+1081 RLTVGDAMLGGKVV

-1143 SQAVNGMTSMGEF
+1143 SQAVNGMASMGEF

-1458 SFNANVRYT
+1458 SFNANVR
-1467 F
+1467 

>member
-49 AAQPETGVA
+49 AAQPKEGQAT
-58 DNVYI
+58 DVYI

-84 DTTTSAWITA
+84 DTTNKAWKTA
-94 QENANLAS
+94 EENAALVAGS
-102 TSKVILDGTLNVGV
+102 TVILDGTLNVGV
-116 KLAEGSVADA
+116 QLKKGGTAEAGAELS
-126 SATLAIASLKST
+126 IASLKST
-138 GVVNVTAGN
+138 GIVNITAGN
-147 AAESSSSAATA
+147 AADAQASGAKVVATGA
-158 QITTTGNA
+158 V
-166 DLIGGQLNFLAN
+166 DLLGGELNFLAN

-183 KAASAVGVTKAK
+183 KAAAASADGSTQAK

-203 STGDVTLGQ
+203 SSTGDVTLGQ

-241 VKNATFANEGALTI
+241 VTNATFANEGALTI

-267 ASDYTQ
+267 ASDYTK
-273 GTGNSG
+273 GAGNDGQLTVS
-279 KLDVIGASEFTGNV
+279 GASTFSGNV
-293 KFDSVKVGV
+293 NVDSVKVG
-302 ARTTANAATNVVSES
+302 ANRSDTNTQAGTVEET
-317 VLLNGDVTVKGTDK
+317 VLLNGAVTVSSTDAK
-331 KAASFATGKLNITS
+331 KPASFTTGLLNVTANS
-345 GTFTVGGYATADL
+345 FTVGANATADL
-358 GEVAVSGAGTSLAV
+358 GTVTVGGTATGLTV
-372 NASGAA
+372 DASGAA
-378 TASKMTVSQGTLTVD
+378 TASKMTVSNGTLTVN

-416 LTIGTAGNTVS
+416 LTIGTADNTVT

-437 GTATNAALTVS
+437 GTATNAALTVL

-453 DSVTVQGATGDATLT
+453 DSVTVQGDAGAATLT
-468 VSGDKSSVTIGALN
+468 VSGDKSNATIGALN

-488 VSVGNS
+488 VSVVDS

-501 DTVFAKDSTGDFTV
+501 DTVFAKDSKGDFTV

-523 LQNVTFAK
+523 LQNVSFAK
-531 DATGT
+531 EATG
-536 NKVNVQNGS
+536 KVNVQDGS

-551 LTANAGSLTVDGAT
+551 LTANSGSLTINGAT
-565 AAATVNGKVAAAGAT
+565 AAATVNGKVVAAGST
-580 KAGLVVLTNSGT
+580 KTGLVELTQGT
-592 LTLGSAADIGT
+592 LTLGSTADIGT
-603 EANVVTLTKGTL
+603 ETGAVKLTAGKL
-615 EATSA
+615 EAASA
-620 LLTANLATG
+620 LLLANQDSTVTDEANKKKLL
-629 TAEEQKTKINKALK
+629 NKALGLSSK
-643 IATQADVSVTVTDEK
+643 NANLSITVTDEK
-658 LSSDQIIDL
+658 LSSDQIVDL
-667 QKRIEANA
+667 QTRINDKA
-675 SGAAFDVTAITDST
+675 SGAAFAVTAITDST
-689 GKEYTELFLRA
+689 GKEYTELFLRN
-700 DKTSGA
+700 DKATSP
-706 SFNISDLKGDVHL
+706 SFNISTLAGDVHL

-727 TNAKTDLA
+727 DNQKTTLVSEL
-735 TSLAVGA
+735 TVGKD
-742 TGAATGNEF
+742 GFEH
-751 ANNLGVQSLIFATTA
+751 NLGVQSLIFETTA
-766 PTGTTAPVAVTVD
+766 PSTGATNAKVTVD
-779 GGKSLT
+779 GKMLT

-801 EYTDTTT
+801 EYTDTTS
-808 KKVVPTTVTVQSGGK
+808 KKVVPTAVTVQSGGK

-842 KVTLTSGSM
+842 EVTLTSSSM

-858 TVKSLNTT
+858 TVKSLKTT
-866 AQGSATVAENANLTL
+866 ANGSAAVAENANLTL

-887 DGVVT
+887 DGAVT
-892 VDGNG
+892 VFGNG

-911 VTLTGSHVDDKHT
+911 VKLTGSHVDDKNT

-949 VTRTAG
+949 VTRNG
-955 TATQLVVGTTD
+955 ATQLVVGTAD

-983 VDHTADPFSDI
+983 VDDTADPFSDI
-994 KHVDSATLIATN
+994 EHVDSATLIATN
-1006 VNVAAGTAAMT
+1006 VNVAARTEMT
-1017 GLTVF
+1017 ELTVF

-1062 DAKTGI
+1062 DAKTGL
-1068 GSLAL
+1068 GSVQL
-1073 FTEGNEEN
+1073 FDGTSTQTGGI
-1081 RLTVGDAMLDGKVV
+1081 TIGDAMLDGTLV
-1095 NGTAQVKV
+1095 NGEAVVKV

-1143 SQAVNGMTSMGEF
+1143 SQAVNGMTSLGEI

>member
-49 AAQPETGVA
+49 AAQPKTGA
-58 DNVYI
+58 ANNVYI

-84 DTTTSAWITA
+84 DTTTSAWIAA
-94 QENANLAS
+94 QENAELAQA
-102 TSKVILDGTLNVGV
+102 SKVILDGTLNVGV
-116 KLAEGSVADA
+116 KLGSAADT
-126 SATLAIASLKST
+126 SATLAIASLNST

-147 AAESSSSAATA
+147 AAESSAAIA
-158 QITTTGNA
+158 KITTTGNA

-183 KAASAVGVTKAK
+183 KAAATSADGRTQAK

-212 AATTDQAA
+212 AATTNQAA

-241 VKNATFANEGALTI
+241 VTNATFANEGVLTLEAN
-255 QATGS
+255 QVA
-260 TNPTVKF
+260 F
-267 ASDYTQ
+267 ASDYTK
-273 GTGNSG
+273 GAGNDGQLTVS
-279 KLDVIGASEFTGNV
+279 GASTFSGNV
-293 KFDSVKVGV
+293 NVDSVKVG
-302 ARTTANAATNVVSES
+302 ATRSATDTQAGTVEET
-317 VLLNGDVTVKGTDK
+317 VLLNDAVGVSSTDAK
-331 KAASFATGKLNITS
+331 KPASFTTGLLNVAANS
-345 GTFTVGGYATADL
+345 FTVGANATADL
-358 GEVAVSGAGTSLAV
+358 GTVTVGGTATGLTVA
-372 NASGAA
+372 ASGAA

-416 LTIGTAGNTVS
+416 LTIGTSDNTVS

-437 GTATNAALTVS
+437 GTATDAALTVS

-453 DSVTVQGATGDATLT
+453 DSVTVQGDAGDATLI

-482 LNKSGT
+482 LNKSGK
-488 VSVGNS
+488 VSVVDS

-515 NGTGAKVS
+515 NSTGAKVS

-531 DATGT
+531 DATGAS
-536 NKVNVQNGS
+536 KVNVQSGS

-551 LTANAGSLTVDGAT
+551 LTANSGSLTIAGAT
-565 AAATVNGKVAAAGAT
+565 AAATVNGKVVAAGST
-580 KAGLVVLTNSGT
+580 KTGLVELTQGT

-603 EANVVTLTKGTL
+603 EADVVTLTKGTL

-629 TAEEQKTKINKALK
+629 TAEAQKTKINKALK

-727 TNAKTDLA
+727 TKAKTDLA

-796 LIQAY
+796 LVQAY
-801 EYTDTTT
+801 TYTDETT
-808 KKVVPTTVTVQSGGK
+808 KKVQPTTIEVKNASSK
-823 FVLGDDTAGAAQR
+823 LVLGDATAGAAQR

-842 KVTLTSGSM
+842 AVTVTDGGFD
-851 TVNNGVF
+851 VYNGVF
-858 TVKSLNTT
+858 TVKSLKVEANKV
-866 AQGSATVAENANLTL
+866 AQVLDSGNLTI
-881 KSLAGE
+881 KSLEGAGE
-887 DGVVT
+887 VSVGGT
-892 VDGNG
+892 G

-902 SLATGAQAG
+902 SLASGTTAQVAVAG
-911 VTLTGSHVDDKHT
+911 SAGSET
-924 KAKVAK
+924 APKAKVAK
-930 YFRLAEATSKTD
+930 YFRLAEATSTTD
-942 AATTLGT
+942 AATMIGR
-949 VTRTAG
+949 VVRSGAS
-955 TATQLVVGTTD
+955 QLVVGTTD

-1006 VNVAAGTAAMT
+1006 VNADHAEMT

-1068 GSLAL
+1068 GSLTL
-1073 FTEGNEEN
+1073 FTGNEKN
-1081 RLTVGDAMLDGKVV
+1081 SLTVGDAMLDGKVV

-1143 SQAVNGMTSMGEF
+1143 SQAVNGMTSLGEI

-1262 SKGTA
+1262 SKGTT

-1290 NSKFDLGYMQTKSD
+1290 NSKFDLGYMQTKND

>member
-33 TVIAAAAAA
+33 TVIAAAAAT

-49 AAQPETGVA
+49 AAEPTGIDGNSYYVGA
-58 DNVYI
+58 
-63 GTGVTHSLVGT
+63 GT
-74 TTTSK
+74 THTLL
-79 GNQIW
+79 G
-84 DTTTSAWITA
+84 
-94 QENANLAS
+94 
-102 TSKVILDGTLNVGV
+102 SKVDAAGIKKWDEVGKKWVGLTDNTQFTATNDVFVDGTVNVGV
-116 KLAEGSVADA
+116 DISTSTDTA
-126 SATLAIASLKST
+126 ASLKVKSLTST
-138 GVVNVTAGN
+138 GTINITAGN
-147 AAESSSSAATA
+147 AAVVASGAGIESSGAVSL
-158 QITTTGNA
+158 TG
-166 DLIGGQLNFLAN
+166 GSLNFLNNAG
-178 PNATT
+178 ATT
-183 KAASAVGVTKAK
+183 KPAAATEAGNDAK
-195 TYGALSLE
+195 VYGSLTLE
-203 STGDVTLGQ
+203 AKQGNVTLGQ
-212 AATTDQAA
+212 AATTDKAA

-226 VDKDISAT
+226 VAKDIEAT
-234 IKGANVN
+234 ITAQGAVI
-241 VKNATFANEGALTI
+241 VDNATFANEGKLKLVGT
-255 QATGS
+255 
-260 TNPTVKF
+260 TNGVKF
-267 ASDYTQ
+267 KSDYTQ
-273 GTGNSG
+273 GTGNDG
-279 KLDVIGASEFTGNV
+279 TVEMVGASEFTGNV
-293 KFDSVKVGV
+293 KFDSVMVGQAV
-302 ARTTANAATNVVSES
+302 TTPDTTNNVVSEK

-345 GTFTVGGYATADL
+345 GTFTVDSYATADL
-358 GEVAVSGAGTSLAV
+358 GEVAVSSAGTSLAV

-378 TASKMTVSQGTLTVD
+378 TASKMTVSNGTLTVN

-427 GSLTAGSVLI
+427 VSGSLTAGSVLI
-437 GTATNAALTVS
+437 GTATDAALTVS

-453 DSVTVQGATGDATLT
+453 DSVTVQGDTGVATLT
-468 VSGDKSSVTIGALN
+468 VSGAKSSATIGALN

-488 VSVGNS
+488 VSVVDS

-531 DATGT
+531 DAAGT

-565 AAATVNGKVAAAGAT
+565 AAATVNGKVAAAGST

-603 EANVVTLTKGTL
+603 EADVVTLTKGTL

-643 IATQADVSVTVTDEK
+643 IATKADVSVTVTDEK

-727 TNAKTDLA
+727 ENQKTTLVSDL
-735 TSLAVGA
+735 TVG
-742 TGAATGNEF
+742 TGGFEH
-751 ANNLGVQSLIFATTA
+751 NLGVQSLIFETTA
-766 PTGTTAPVAVTVD
+766 PSTGATNANVTVD
-779 GGKSLT
+779 GKMLT

-801 EYTDTTT
+801 EFTNTTT
-808 KKVVPTTVTVQSGGK
+808 KKVVPTAVTVQNGGT

-842 KVTLTSGSM
+842 EVTLTSGSM

-866 AQGSATVAENANLTL
+866 ANGSATVAENANLTL

-887 DGVVT
+887 AGAVT

-911 VTLTGSHVDDKHT
+911 VTLTGSAVDPTNT

-942 AATTLGT
+942 AATTLGK
-949 VTRTAG
+949 VTRTPD

-983 VDHTADPFSDI
+983 VDVTADPFSDI
-994 KHVDSATLIATN
+994 EHVDSATLIATN
-1006 VNVAAGTAAMT
+1006 VNVAANTEMT

-1047 GEIGLANVSGKSLTW
+1047 DEIGLANVSGKSLTW
-1062 DAKTGI
+1062 DAKTGL
-1068 GSLAL
+1068 GSVQL
-1073 FTEGNEEN
+1073 FDGTTTQTGGI
-1081 RLTVGDAMLDGKVV
+1081 TIGDAMLDGTLV
-1095 NGTAQVKV
+1095 NGEAVVKV

-1143 SQAVNGMTSMGEF
+1143 SQAVNGMTSLGEI

-1241 TFAQYDATL
+1241 TFAQYDATI

-1290 NSKFDLGYMQTKSD
+1290 NSKFDLCYMQTKSD

>member
-1 MNKSFKVVF
+1 
-10 SKARSALMVVNEA
+10 
-23 TSSIQAKGTK
+23 
-33 TVIAAAAAA
+33 
-42 MIAGGAV
+42 
-49 AAQPETGVA
+49 
-58 DNVYI
+58 
-63 GTGVTHSLVGT
+63 
-74 TTTSK
+74 
-79 GNQIW
+79 
-84 DTTTSAWITA
+84 
-94 QENANLAS
+94 
-102 TSKVILDGTLNVGV
+102 
-116 KLAEGSVADA
+116 
-126 SATLAIASLKST
+126 
-138 GVVNVTAGN
+138 
-147 AAESSSSAATA
+147 
-158 QITTTGNA
+158 
-166 DLIGGQLNFLAN
+166 
-178 PNATT
+178 
-183 KAASAVGVTKAK
+183 
-195 TYGALSLE
+195 
-203 STGDVTLGQ
+203 
-212 AATTDQAA
+212 
-220 SVLAVK
+220 
-226 VDKDISAT
+226 
-234 IKGANVN
+234 
-241 VKNATFANEGALTI
+241 
-255 QATGS
+255 
-260 TNPTVKF
+260 
-267 ASDYTQ
+267 
-273 GTGNSG
+273 
-279 KLDVIGASEFTGNV
+279 
-293 KFDSVKVGV
+293 
-302 ARTTANAATNVVSES
+302 
-317 VLLNGDVTVKGTDK
+317 
-331 KAASFATGKLNITS
+331 
-345 GTFTVGGYATADL
+345 
-358 GEVAVSGAGTSLAV
+358 
-372 NASGAA
+372 
-378 TASKMTVSQGTLTVD
+378 MTVSTGTLTVA

-416 LTIGTAGNTVS
+416 LTIGTTGNTVSVS

-437 GTATNAALTVS
+437 GTAANAALTVS

-453 DSVTVQGATGDATLT
+453 DSVTVQGDTGAATLT
-468 VSGDKSSVTIGALN
+468 VSGAKSSATIGALN

-531 DATGT
+531 DDTGT
-536 NKVNVQNGS
+536 NKVNVQSGS

-551 LTANAGSLTVDGAT
+551 LTANSGSLTIAGAT
-565 AAATVNGKVAAAGAT
+565 AAATVNGKVVAAGST
-580 KAGLVVLTNSGT
+580 KTGLVELTQGT
-592 LTLGSAADIGT
+592 LTLGSTADIGT
-603 EANVVTLTKGTL
+603 ETGAVKLTAGKL
-615 EATSA
+615 EAASA
-620 LLTANLATG
+620 LLLANQDSTVTDEAAKKKLL
-629 TAEEQKTKINKALK
+629 NKALGLS
-643 IATQADVSVTVTDEK
+643 TQNTSLLITVTDEK
-658 LSSDQIIDL
+658 LSSDQIVDL
-667 QKRIEANA
+667 QTRINDKA
-675 SGAAFDVTAITDST
+675 SGAAFAVTAITDST
-689 GKEYTELFLRA
+689 GKEYTELFLRD
-700 DKTSGA
+700 DKATSP
-706 SFNISDLKGDVHL
+706 SFNISTLAGDVHL

-727 TNAKTDLA
+727 TDKSTTLA
-735 TSLAVGA
+735 SALTVG
-742 TGAATGNEF
+742 GAAGF
-751 ANNLGVQSLIFATTA
+751 AHNLGVQSLIFETTA
-766 PTGTTAPVAVTVD
+766 PSTGATNANVTVD
-779 GGKSLT
+779 GKMLT

-808 KKVVPTTVTVQSGGK
+808 KKVVPTAVTVQNDGK
-823 FVLGDDTAGAAQR
+823 FVLGDDTAGVAQR

-842 KVTLTSGSM
+842 EVTLTSGSM

-858 TVKSLNTT
+858 TVKSLKTT
-866 AQGSATVAENANLTL
+866 ANGSAAVAENANLTL

-887 DGVVT
+887 AGAVT
-892 VDGNG
+892 VSGNG

-902 SLATGAQAG
+902 SLATGANAD
-911 VTLTGSHVDDKHT
+911 VTLTGSAVAPTNT

-949 VTRTAG
+949 VTRTG
-955 TATQLVVGTTD
+955 ATQLVVGTAD

-983 VDHTADPFSDI
+983 VDVTADPFSDI

-1006 VNVAAGTAAMT
+1006 VNVAARPEMT

-1062 DAKTGI
+1062 DAKTGL
-1068 GSLAL
+1068 GSVQL
-1073 FTEGNEEN
+1073 FDGTTTQTGGI
-1081 RLTVGDAMLDGKVV
+1081 TIGDAMLDGTLV
-1095 NGTAQVKV
+1095 NGEAVVKV

-1143 SQAVNGMTSMGEF
+1143 SQAVNGMTSLGEI

-1262 SKGTA
+1262 SKGTT

-1290 NSKFDLGYMQTKSD
+1290 NSKFDLGYMQTKND

>member
-49 AAQPETGVA
+49 AAEPTGIDGNSYYVGA
-58 DNVYI
+58 
-63 GTGVTHSLVGT
+63 GT
-74 TTTSK
+74 THTVLGTK
-79 GNQIW
+79 VDAAGIKKW
-84 DTTTSAWITA
+84 DVAGKKWVGLTDNTQFAAT
-94 QENANLAS
+94 ND
-102 TSKVILDGTLNVGV
+102 VFVDGTVNVGV
-116 KLAEGSVADA
+116 DISTGTDTA
-126 SATLAIASLKST
+126 ASLKVKSLTST
-138 GVVNVTAGN
+138 GTINITAGN
-147 AAESSSSAATA
+147 AAVAAAGAGIESSEDVSL
-158 QITTTGNA
+158 TG
-166 DLIGGQLNFLAN
+166 GSLNFLNNAG
-178 PNATT
+178 ATT
-183 KAASAVGVTKAK
+183 KPAAATEAGNDAK
-195 TYGALSLE
+195 VYGSLTVE
-203 STGDVTLGQ
+203 AKQGNVTLGQ
-212 AATTDQAA
+212 AATTDKAA

-226 VDKDISAT
+226 VAKDIEAT
-234 IKGANVN
+234 ITAQGAVI
-241 VKNATFANEGALTI
+241 VDNATFANEGKLKLVGT
-255 QATGS
+255 
-260 TNPTVKF
+260 TNGVKF
-267 ASDYTQ
+267 AADYTQ
-273 GTGNSG
+273 GTGNSV

-293 KFDSVKVGV
+293 KFDSVVVGN
-302 ARTTANAATNVVSES
+302 ARTTAANNAVSES
-317 VLLNGDVTVKGTDK
+317 VLLNGNVTVQGTDK
-331 KAASFATGKLNITS
+331 KAASFATGKLNIAS

-378 TASKMTVSQGTLTVD
+378 TASKMTVSNGTLTVN

-427 GSLTAGSVLI
+427 VSGSLTAGSVLI
-437 GTATNAALTVS
+437 GTAANAALTVS

-453 DSVTVQGATGDATLT
+453 DSVTVQGDTGAATLT
-468 VSGDKSSVTIGALN
+468 VSGAKSSATIGALN

-488 VSVGNS
+488 VSVVDS

-536 NKVNVQNGS
+536 NKVNVTNGS

-551 LTANAGSLTVDGAT
+551 LTANAGSLTVEGNT
-565 AAATVNGKVAAAGAT
+565 AAATVNGKVAAAGST
-580 KAGLVVLTNSGT
+580 KAGLVVLTNGT

-603 EANVVTLTKGTL
+603 EADVVTLTKGTL

-629 TAEEQKTKINKALK
+629 TAEEQKTKINKALNITAAAK
-643 IATQADVSVTVTDEK
+643 NDVSVTVTDEK

-727 TNAKTDLA
+727 ENQKTTLVSDL
-735 TSLAVGA
+735 TVG
-742 TGAATGNEF
+742 TGGFEH
-751 ANNLGVQSLIFATTA
+751 NLGVQSLIFETTA
-766 PTGTTAPVAVTVD
+766 PSTGATNAKVTVD
-779 GGKSLT
+779 GKMLT

-801 EYTDTTT
+801 EYTDTTS
-808 KKVVPTTVTVQSGGK
+808 KKVVPTAVTVQNGGK

-842 KVTLTSGSM
+842 EVTLTSGSM

-858 TVKSLNTT
+858 TVKSLKTT
-866 AQGSATVAENANLTL
+866 ANGSASVAENANLTL

-887 DGVVT
+887 AGAVT
-892 VDGNG
+892 VYGNG

-902 SLATGAQAG
+902 SLATGVQAG
-911 VTLTGSHVDDKHT
+911 VTLAGSAVDDKNT

-942 AATTLGT
+942 AATTIGK
-949 VTRTAG
+949 VTRTG
-955 TATQLVVGTTD
+955 ATQLVVGTTD

-983 VDHTADPFSDI
+983 IDDTADPFSDI

-1006 VNVAAGTAAMT
+1006 VNADHTEMT

-1073 FTEGNEEN
+1073 FTETGSQNK
-1081 RLTVGDAMLDGKVV
+1081 LTVGDAMLNGKVV

-1143 SQAVNGMTSMGEF
+1143 SQAVNGMASMGEF

>member
-49 AAQPETGVA
+49 AAEPTGIDGNSYYVGA
-58 DNVYI
+58 
-63 GTGVTHSLVGT
+63 GT
-74 TTTSK
+74 THTVLGTK
-79 GNQIW
+79 VDAAGIKKW
-84 DTTTSAWITA
+84 DVAGKKWVGLTDNTQFAAT
-94 QENANLAS
+94 ND
-102 TSKVILDGTLNVGV
+102 VFVDGTVNVGV
-116 KLAEGSVADA
+116 DISTGTDTA
-126 SATLAIASLKST
+126 ASLKVKSLTST
-138 GVVNVTAGN
+138 GTINITAGN
-147 AAESSSSAATA
+147 AAVAAAGAGIESSEDVSL
-158 QITTTGNA
+158 TG
-166 DLIGGQLNFLAN
+166 GSLNFLNNAG
-178 PNATT
+178 ATT
-183 KAASAVGVTKAK
+183 KPAAATEARNDAK
-195 TYGALSLE
+195 VYGSLTLE
-203 STGDVTLGQ
+203 AKQDNVTLGQ
-212 AATTDQAA
+212 AATTDKAA

-226 VDKDISAT
+226 VAKDIEAT
-234 IKGANVN
+234 ITAQGAVI
-241 VKNATFANEGALTI
+241 VDNATFANEGKLKLVGT
-255 QATGS
+255 
-260 TNPTVKF
+260 TNGVKF
-267 ASDYTQ
+267 KSDYTQ
-273 GTGNSG
+273 GTGNDG
-279 KLDVIGASEFTGNV
+279 TVEMVGASEFTGNV
-293 KFDSVKVGV
+293 KFDSVMVGQAV
-302 ARTTANAATNVVSES
+302 TTPDTTNNVVSEK
-317 VLLNGDVTVKGTDK
+317 VLLNGAVTVKGTDK

-345 GTFTVGGYATADL
+345 GTFTVDSYATADL
-358 GEVAVSGAGTSLAV
+358 GEVAVRGAGTGLAV

-378 TASKMTVSQGTLTVD
+378 TASKMTVSNGTLTVA

-427 GSLTAGSVLI
+427 VSGSLTAGSVLI
-437 GTATNAALTVS
+437 GTATNADLSVS

-453 DSVTVQGATGDATLT
+453 DSVTVQGDTGAATLT
-468 VSGDKSSVTIGALN
+468 VSGAKSSATIGALN

-531 DATGT
+531 DAAGG
-536 NKVNVQNGS
+536 NKVHVQNGS

-551 LTANAGSLTVDGAT
+551 LTANAGSLTVGGDT
-565 AAATVNGKVAAAGAT
+565 AAATVNGKVAAAGST
-580 KAGLVVLTNSGT
+580 KAGLVVLTNGT

-603 EANVVTLTKGTL
+603 EADVVTLTKGTL

-629 TAEEQKTKINKALK
+629 TAEEQKTKINKALN
-643 IATQADVSVTVTDEK
+643 IATKADVSVTVTDEK

-727 TNAKTDLA
+727 TDKSTTLA
-735 TSLAVGA
+735 SALTVGGTA
-742 TGAATGNEF
+742 GF
-751 ANNLGVQSLIFATTA
+751 AHNLGVQSLIFATTA

-796 LIQAY
+796 LVQAY
-801 EYTDTTT
+801 TYTDETT
-808 KKVVPTTVTVQSGGK
+808 KKVKPTTIEVKNASSK
-823 FVLGDDTAGAAQR
+823 LVLGDATAGAAQR

-842 KVTLTSGSM
+842 AVTVTDGGFD
-851 TVNNGVF
+851 VYNGVF
-858 TVKSLNTT
+858 TVKSLKVETNKV
-866 AQGSATVAENANLTL
+866 AQVLDNGNLTI
-881 KSLAGE
+881 KSLEGAGK
-887 DGVVT
+887 VT
-892 VDGNG
+892 VGDTG

-902 SLATGAQAG
+902 SLASGTTAQVAVAG
-911 VTLTGSHVDDKHT
+911 SAGSET
-924 KAKVAK
+924 APKAKVAK

-942 AATTLGT
+942 AATTLG
-949 VTRTAG
+949 AIAMG
-955 TATQLVVGTTD
+955 NASQLVVGTAD

-983 VDHTADPFSDI
+983 VDVTADPFSDI

-1006 VNVAAGTAAMT
+1006 VNVEARPEMT

-1062 DAKTGI
+1062 DAKTGL
-1068 GSLAL
+1068 GSVQL
-1073 FTEGNEEN
+1073 FDGTTTQTGGI
-1081 RLTVGDAMLDGKVV
+1081 TIGDAMLDGTLV
-1095 NGTAQVKV
+1095 NGEAVVKV

-1143 SQAVNGMTSMGEF
+1143 SQAVNGMTSLGEI

-1250 GAALTVGTGSGG
+1250 GASLSVGTGSGG

>member
-49 AAQPETGVA
+49 AAQPDEGAAT
-58 DNVYI
+58 DVYI
-63 GTGVTHSLVGT
+63 GTGVVHSLTGGA
-74 TTTSK
+74 TTSK

-84 DTTTSAWITA
+84 DTTNNAWKTA
-94 QENANLAS
+94 EENAALNAQK
-102 TSKVILDGTLNVGV
+102 TVILDGTLNVGV

-147 AAESSSSAATA
+147 AAESSAAATA
-158 QITTTGNA
+158 KITTKGNA

-183 KAASAVGVTKAK
+183 KAAAASADGSTQAK

-203 STGDVTLGQ
+203 STGNVTLGQ
-212 AATTDQAA
+212 AATTDRAA

-234 IKGANVN
+234 IKGANANVN
-241 VKNATFANEGALTI
+241 VKNATFANEGVLTLE
-255 QATGS
+255 AT
-260 TNPTVKF
+260 NVAF
-267 ASDYTQ
+267 ASDYTK
-273 GTGNSG
+273 GAGNDGQLTVS
-279 KLDVIGASEFTGNV
+279 GASTFSGNV
-293 KFDSVKVGV
+293 NVDSVKVG
-302 ARTTANAATNVVSES
+302 ATRSATDTQAGTVEET
-317 VLLNGDVTVKGTDK
+317 VLLNGAVTVSSTDAK
-331 KAASFATGKLNITS
+331 KPASFTTGLLNVTANS
-345 GTFTVGGYATADL
+345 FTVGANATADL
-358 GEVAVSGAGTSLAV
+358 GTVTVGGTATGLTVA
-372 NASGAA
+372 ASGAA
-378 TASKMTVSQGTLTVD
+378 TASKMTVSNGTLTVG

-416 LTIGTAGNTVS
+416 LTIGTAGNTV
-427 GSLTAGSVLI
+427 GGKLTAGTVLI
-437 GTATNAALTVS
+437 GATTASDLAVT

-453 DSVTVQGATGDATLT
+453 DAVTLKGDEVAKLAVNAADSSATLGT
-468 VSGDKSSVTIGALN
+468 LTFG
-482 LNKSGT
+482 KSGT
-488 VSVGNS
+488 VEVGAS
-494 GAVVVTG
+494 GTLVVTG
-501 DTVFAKDSTGDFTV
+501 DTVFAKDSTGNFSV
-515 NGTGAKVS
+515 SGTDAKVT
-523 LQNVTFAK
+523 LQNVSFAK
-531 DATGT
+531 EATG
-536 NKVNVQNGS
+536 KVNVQDGS

-551 LTANAGSLTVDGAT
+551 LTANSGSLTINGAT
-565 AAATVNGKVAAAGAT
+565 AAATVNGKVVAAGLT
-580 KAGLVVLTNSGT
+580 KTGLVELTQGT
-592 LTLGSAADIGT
+592 LTLGSTADIGT
-603 EANVVTLTKGTL
+603 ETGAVKLTAGKL
-615 EATSA
+615 EAASA
-620 LLTANLATG
+620 LLLANQDSTVTDEAAKKKLL
-629 TAEEQKTKINKALK
+629 NKALGLASK
-643 IATQADVSVTVTDEK
+643 NTNLSITVTDEK
-658 LSSDQIIDL
+658 LSSDQIVDL
-667 QKRIEANA
+667 QTRINDKA
-675 SGAAFDVTAITDST
+675 SGAAFAVTAITDST
-689 GKEYTELFLRA
+689 GKEYTELFLRD
-700 DKTSGA
+700 DKATSP
-706 SFNISDLKGDVHL
+706 SFNISTLAGDVHL

-727 TNAKTDLA
+727 TDKSTTLA
-735 TSLAVGA
+735 SVLNVG
-742 TGAATGNEF
+742 GADGF
-751 ANNLGVQSLIFATTA
+751 AHNLGVQSLIFETTA
-766 PTGTTAPVAVTVD
+766 PSTGATNANVTVD
-779 GGKSLT
+779 GKMLT

-801 EYTDTTT
+801 EFTNTTT
-808 KKVVPTTVTVQSGGK
+808 KKVVPTAVTVKTGGT

-858 TVKSLNTT
+858 TVKSLKTT

-887 DGVVT
+887 GGAVT

-949 VTRTAG
+949 VTRTN
-955 TATQLVVGTTD
+955 ATQLVVGTTD

-983 VDHTADPFSDI
+983 VDYTADPFSDI

-1006 VNVAAGTAAMT
+1006 VNADHTEMT

-1073 FTEGNEEN
+1073 FTGTHGEN
-1081 RLTVGDAMLDGKVV
+1081 SLTVGDAMLDGKVV

-1275 FVGFS
+1275 FVDFS

-1317 VKAKAFTFGF
+1317 QGQGLHVRLRCGTADHGGYRQRDAARRHP
-1327 GVELPTT
+1327 L
-1334 VGIVNV
+1334 
-1340 TPHAGIRYTR
+1340 HA
-1350 LDVEGRDGLFGTDDD
+1350 
-1365 KLNVFQAPLG
+1365 
-1375 VTFSGA
+1375 S
-1381 FETSGWNLAP
+1381 
-1391 TFDLSVVPAFG
+1391 
-1402 DKDATTKYNGLT
+1402 
-1414 TEVITRVV
+1414 
-1422 DSSPVQATLGLSAQK
+1422 
-1437 DAFTFGIN
+1437 
-1445 YTLGAGSDERQNH
+1445 
-1458 SFNANVRYT
+1458 
-1467 F
+1467 

>member
-1 MNKSFKVVF
+1 M
-10 SKARSALMVVNEA
+10 
-23 TSSIQAKGTK
+23 
-33 TVIAAAAAA
+33 
-42 MIAGGAV
+42 
-49 AAQPETGVA
+49 
-58 DNVYI
+58 
-63 GTGVTHSLVGT
+63 
-74 TTTSK
+74 
-79 GNQIW
+79 
-84 DTTTSAWITA
+84 
-94 QENANLAS
+94 
-102 TSKVILDGTLNVGV
+102 
-116 KLAEGSVADA
+116 
-126 SATLAIASLKST
+126 
-138 GVVNVTAGN
+138 
-147 AAESSSSAATA
+147 
-158 QITTTGNA
+158 
-166 DLIGGQLNFLAN
+166 
-178 PNATT
+178 
-183 KAASAVGVTKAK
+183 
-195 TYGALSLE
+195 
-203 STGDVTLGQ
+203 
-212 AATTDQAA
+212 
-220 SVLAVK
+220 K

-241 VKNATFANEGALTI
+241 VTNATFANEGALTI

-260 TNPTVKF
+260 ANPTVKF

-293 KFDSVKVGV
+293 KFDSVKVGA
-302 ARTTANAATNVVSES
+302 ARTAAANNVVSES
-317 VLLNGDVTVKGTDK
+317 VLLNGNVTVNGTAK

-358 GEVAVSGAGTSLAV
+358 GEVAVSGASTILAV
-372 NASGAA
+372 DASGAA
-378 TASKMTVSQGTLTVD
+378 TATKMTVSQGTLTVN
-393 GDLTVNKAA
+393 GDLTVNKVA
-402 DTPAVAAATDPVYD
+402 DTPAVVAATDPVYD
-416 LTIGTAGNTVS
+416 LTIGTTGNTVS

-437 GTATNAALTVS
+437 GTAAADLTVF

-453 DSVTVQGATGDATLT
+453 DSVTVQGDTAAATLI
-468 VSGDKSSVTIGALN
+468 VSGAKSGVTIGALN

-488 VSVGNS
+488 VSVVDS

-501 DTVFAKDSTGDFTV
+501 DTVFAKDSKGDFTV

-523 LQNVTFAK
+523 LQNVSFAK
-531 DATGT
+531 EATG
-536 NKVNVQNGS
+536 KVNVQDGS

-551 LTANAGSLTVDGAT
+551 LTANSGSLTIAGAT
-565 AAATVNGKVAAAGAT
+565 AAATVNGKVVAAGST
-580 KAGLVVLTNSGT
+580 KTGLVELTQGT
-592 LTLGSAADIGT
+592 LTLGSTADIGT
-603 EANVVTLTKGTL
+603 ETGAVKLTAGKL
-615 EATSA
+615 EAASA
-620 LLTANLATG
+620 LLLANQDSTVTDEAAKKKLL
-629 TAEEQKTKINKALK
+629 NKALGLS
-643 IATQADVSVTVTDEK
+643 TQNTSLSITVTDEK
-658 LSSDQIIDL
+658 LSSDQIVDL
-667 QKRIEANA
+667 QTRINDKA
-675 SGAAFDVTAITDST
+675 SGAAFAVTAITDST
-689 GKEYTELFLRA
+689 GKEYTELFLRD
-700 DKTSGA
+700 DKATSP
-706 SFNISDLKGDVHL
+706 SFNISTLAGDVHL

-727 TNAKTDLA
+727 TDNSTTLA
-735 TSLAVGA
+735 SALTVGA
-742 TGAATGNEF
+742 AGF
-751 ANNLGVQSLIFATTA
+751 AHNLGVQSLFFETTA
-766 PTGTTAPVAVTVD
+766 PSTGATNAKVTVD
-779 GGKSLT
+779 GKVLT

-808 KKVVPTTVTVQSGGK
+808 KKVVPTAVTVQNGGK

-842 KVTLTSGSM
+842 EVTLTSGSM

-858 TVKSLNTT
+858 TVKSLKTT
-866 AQGSATVAENANLTL
+866 ANGSATVAENANLTL

-887 DGVVT
+887 AGAVT
-892 VDGNG
+892 VAGNG

-902 SLATGAQAG
+902 SLATGPNAG
-911 VTLTGSHVDDKHT
+911 VTLTGSAVDATNT

-930 YFRLAEATSKTD
+930 YFRLAEATSTTD
-942 AATTLGT
+942 AATTLGK
-949 VTRTAG
+949 VTRTAN

-1006 VNVAAGTAAMT
+1006 VNVADRTEMT

-1035 NNKAIVRGGTVS
+1035 NNKTIVRGGTVS

-1073 FTEGNEEN
+1073 FTAAHEEN

-1122 YDEHLFDAASSD
+1122 YDERLFDAASSD

-1290 NSKFDLGYMQTKSD
+1290 NSKFDLGYMQTKND

>member
-49 AAQPETGVA
+49 AAQPETGGA
-58 DNVYI
+58 NDVYI
-63 GTGVTHSLVGT
+63 GTGVVHSLTGAA
-74 TTTSK
+74 TTSK

-84 DTTTSAWITA
+84 DESKKVWKTA
-94 QENANLAS
+94 KENAALGGNS
-102 TSKVILDGTLNVGV
+102 TVILDGTLNVGV
-116 KLAEGSVADA
+116 KLAEGSTGGDVG
-126 SATLAIASLKST
+126 ATLGIASLKST

-147 AAESSSSAATA
+147 AASSAAATA
-158 QITTTGNA
+158 KITTTGNA

-183 KAASAVGVTKAK
+183 KAAAASADGGTPAE

-241 VKNATFANEGALTI
+241 VKNATFANEGVLTLEAN
-255 QATGS
+255 QVA
-260 TNPTVKF
+260 F
-267 ASDYTQ
+267 ASDYTK
-273 GTGNSG
+273 GAGNDGQLTVS
-279 KLDVIGASEFTGNV
+279 GASTFSGNV
-293 KFDSVKVGV
+293 NVDSVKVG
-302 ARTTANAATNVVSES
+302 ATRSATDTTAGTVEET
-317 VLLNGDVTVKGTDK
+317 VLLNGAVTVISTDAK
-331 KAASFATGKLNITS
+331 KPASFTTGLLNVAANS
-345 GTFTVGGYATADL
+345 FTVGANATADL
-358 GEVAVSGAGTSLAV
+358 GTVTVGGTATGLTVA
-372 NASGAA
+372 ASGAA
-378 TASKMTVSQGTLTVD
+378 TASKMTVSNGTLTVD

-416 LTIGTAGNTVS
+416 LTIGTSGNTVS

-437 GTATNAALTVS
+437 GTATDAALTVS

-453 DSVTVQGATGDATLT
+453 DSVTVQGDAGGAGDATLI

-482 LNKSGT
+482 LNKSGK
-488 VSVGNS
+488 VSVVDS

-531 DATGT
+531 DATGAS
-536 NKVNVQNGS
+536 KVNVQSGS

-551 LTANAGSLTVDGAT
+551 LTANSGSLTIAGAT
-565 AAATVNGKVAAAGAT
+565 AAATVNGKVVAAGSPKT
-580 KAGLVVLTNSGT
+580 GLVELTQGT

-603 EANVVTLTKGTL
+603 EADVVTLTKGTL

-629 TAEEQKTKINKALK
+629 TAEAQKTKINKALK

-796 LIQAY
+796 LVQAY
-801 EYTDTTT
+801 TYTDEST
-808 KKVVPTTVTVQSGGK
+808 KKVQPTTIEVKNASSK
-823 FVLGDDTAGAAQR
+823 LVLGDATAGAAQR

-842 KVTLTSGSM
+842 AVTVTDGGFD
-851 TVNNGVF
+851 VYNGVF
-858 TVKSLNTT
+858 TVKSLKVEANKV
-866 AQGSATVAENANLTL
+866 AQVLDSGNLTI
-881 KSLAGE
+881 KSLEGAGKVSV
-887 DGVVT
+887 GGT
-892 VDGNG
+892 G

-902 SLATGAQAG
+902 SLASGTTAQVAVAGSGASETAP
-911 VTLTGSHVDDKHT
+911 

-942 AATTLGT
+942 AATTLSAIAMGK
-949 VTRTAG
+949 AS
-955 TATQLVVGTTD
+955 QLVVGTAD

-983 VDHTADPFSDI
+983 VDDTADPFSDI

-1006 VNVAAGTAAMT
+1006 VNVAARTEMT

-1035 NNKAIVRGGTVS
+1035 NNKAIVRGSTVS

-1073 FTEGNEEN
+1073 FTGAHEEN
-1081 RLTVGDAMLDGKVV
+1081 SLTVGDAMLDGKVV

-1134 AQIAMLTQF
+1134 AQIAMLTRF
-1143 SQAVNGMTSMGEF
+1143 SQAVNGMTSRGEI

>member
-84 DTTTSAWITA
+84 DTTSAWITA

-116 KLAEGSVADA
+116 KLAEGSGADA

-183 KAASAVGVTKAK
+183 KAASAVGATKAK

-212 AATTDQAA
+212 ATTTEQAA

-255 QATGS
+255 QATGQ
-260 TNPTVKF
+260 TNPKVTF

-293 KFDSVKVGV
+293 KFDSVMVGT
-302 ARTTANAATNVVSES
+302 ARTTAANNVVSES
-317 VLLNGDVTVKGTDK
+317 VLLNGNVTVQGTDK

-358 GEVAVSGAGTSLAV
+358 GEVAVSGASTILAV
-372 NASGAA
+372 DASGAA
-378 TASKMTVSQGTLTVD
+378 TATKMTVSQGTLTVN

-402 DTPAVAAATDPVYD
+402 DTPAVATATDPVYD
-416 LTIGTAGNTVS
+416 LTIDTIGNTVS

-437 GTATNAALTVS
+437 GTAAADLTVS

-453 DSVTVQGATGDATLT
+453 DSVTVQGDAAAAAATLT
-468 VSGDKSSVTIGALN
+468 VSGAKSSVTIGALN

-488 VSVGNS
+488 VSVVDS

-551 LTANAGSLTVDGAT
+551 LTANSGSLTIAGAT
-565 AAATVNGKVAAAGAT
+565 AAAATVNGKVAAAGST
-580 KAGLVVLTNSGT
+580 KAGLVVLTNGT

-629 TAEEQKTKINKALK
+629 AAEEQKTKINKALQIK
-643 IATQADVSVTVTDEK
+643 AKNDVSVTVTDEK

-727 TNAKTDLA
+727 TDKSTTLA
-735 TSLAVGA
+735 SALTVGDPA
-742 TGAATGNEF
+742 GF
-751 ANNLGVQSLIFATTA
+751 AHNLGVQSLIFATTA

-796 LIQAY
+796 LVQAY
-801 EYTDTTT
+801 TYTDEAT
-808 KKVVPTTVTVQSGGK
+808 KKVKPTTIEVKTASK
-823 FVLGDDTAGAAQR
+823 LVLGDATAGAAQR

-842 KVTLTSGSM
+842 EVTLTSGSM

-858 TVKSLNTT
+858 TVKSLKTT
-866 AQGSATVAENANLTL
+866 ANGSAAVAENANLTL

-887 DGVVT
+887 AGAVT
-892 VDGNG
+892 VSGNG

-902 SLATGAQAG
+902 SLATGANAG
-911 VTLTGSHVDDKHT
+911 VTLTGSAVAPTNT

-949 VTRTAG
+949 VTRTG
-955 TATQLVVGTTD
+955 ATQLVVGTTD

-1035 NNKAIVRGGTVS
+1035 NNKAIVRSGTVS

-1073 FTEGNEEN
+1073 FTGAHEEN

-1231 LYGGVLGGDY
+1231 LYGGILGGDY
-1241 TFAQYDATL
+1241 TFAQYDATF

-1365 KLNVFQAPLG
+1365 KLNVFLAPLG